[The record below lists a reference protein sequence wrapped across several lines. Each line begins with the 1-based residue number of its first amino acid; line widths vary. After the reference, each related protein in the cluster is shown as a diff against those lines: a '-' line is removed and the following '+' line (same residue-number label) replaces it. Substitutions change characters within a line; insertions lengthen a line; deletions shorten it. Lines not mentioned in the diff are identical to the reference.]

1 MNPSDKNNLWI
12 VSPKIKCAH
21 TAFVACVLL
30 LLSHFAIIGCGPL
43 TTDPQS
49 GIPLDDS
56 SADSRPE
63 KVWPVERTLVSN
75 EVNCIAADAN
85 NVWIAT
91 ARGVS
96 RWERQQ
102 DQWLHYT
109 MEDGL
114 ANDMVNAVAVD
125 GQWVWFA
132 TDEGVSRYDIQ
143 TDTFA
148 TFRTID
154 GLASDQV
161 SSIAIDG
168 NYVWFGT
175 SEGLNRY
182 DKTIDSWAVRT
193 RKDGLVSKI
202 ITTIAVEPEYVWV
215 GTDREINPDPH
226 GWDEDPRFSRGGV
239 SRYHR
244 DTDSWN
250 NYTKSDGLIDSEIAT
265 IAVDDNSVWF
275 GTQDEGVSQY
285 NQVDQTFI
293 KTYTKTDLLKS
304 NMITSI
310 RSDGFQVW
318 FGTANAGVHR
328 FIKPVNTWV
337 HYTKADGLSSN
348 HVSWITTQGDDVWF
362 ASKEDGI
369 SRFDKVTGEWT
380 IYKQADFL
388 ADNDVRDIT
397 RDADGNLWVATVAG
411 ISVYV
416 PQTRTWEIISK
427 EDGLPTPYITSISI
441 SSQQSSML
449 RSENN
454 QQDGIESSEAS
465 LPTAIWI
472 GSDRGIGTRTSVGTE
487 WVFHTPPQA
496 ATQGEAF
503 VTAIDA
509 DPTQSNSAIWIG
521 TSLGPAMY
529 DPTSQEWTQLALPD
543 APKNPLIVSV
553 LAHKE
558 NVWFGGAEGVW
569 RYSIANKKMHP
580 AADGL
585 PNPYVSALLL
595 TGEEEKEDTLWAGT
609 RRGLARYDNTRQ
621 RWVPLS
627 FNKQLPSPNVT
638 ALAFGDDILW
648 IGTPKGLGSYTIASD
663 TWNSLSNVPYN
674 IRDILCDTAATLWL
688 ATDIG
693 LVEYHH
699 HEKAKNV
706 DRDVIEDGATEK
718 HSKTLGKHPSK
729 NTHLTEPQGNIKTG
743 QSGESSE
750 TVVRNVMED
759 GSTEKDSKTPIHL
772 TEPQGNIKITEPQGN
787 IKTGQSGESSETVVR
802 NVMEDG
808 STEKDLKTST
818 HLIEPQGNIK
828 TGQSGESSET
838 VVRNVME
845 DGSTEKDLKT
855 SIHLI
860 EPQGN
865 IKIHQ
870 SRPMREPFLE
880 TRVSHIKFDGDYI
893 WFNNWRASPNGSIV
907 RFHRPTET
915 WRRFTRLDI
924 LQSTQKRSM
933 TFIRWTYVDTDAVWF
948 TTDYGV
954 LRYDKMADT
963 WQHFT
968 TEDGL
973 STDDVNKI
981 AVSEQS
987 VWVIPMIGLELNH
1000 YSKATGTWAVV
1011 EEEGHREIETIKSLG
1026 VDGPNVWFASGRGLT
1041 RYNEITREWKNF
1053 GPRDGLAG
1061 RGAEWITVDDDFIWV
1076 ARSEWDRGSNR
1087 PLSRFD
1093 KKTKKWT
1100 TFSTNDVLAAKTIRR
1115 IIAAENDVWILYR
1128 PWDDAGVTRYDRRTK
1143 EWTTIRSGRGT
1154 LELAA
1159 DDDYLWLAAP
1169 NEGLRRFHFA
1179 SGTWETF
1186 KDIKGLLHNHVG
1198 EYGLAVDEDYVWVGT
1213 LRGLSR
1219 YDKQKESWTP
1229 LTALPT
1235 LIGRT
1240 VRTVDTDE
1248 RFVWVGT
1255 DKGMSRYDK
1264 VLGNWKNYRQEGG
1277 SENIET
1283 HGGHWHRHGR
1293 KKKDSLSD
1301 NVVSSIVTDEQ
1312 YVWVGTRDGA
1322 NRFDKIALQW
1332 DQYKTH
1338 HGLPAN
1344 NVTSVSSDGDSI
1356 WVGTNSGIGKY
1367 PRTADDL
1374 NAWITYTSGTE
1385 IQPSAVSKEFA
1396 ESLVTDQI
1404 WCITASKRHVWVG
1417 TRRGVSKYDIGR
1429 DIWQT
1434 ITVDDGLASDEVSCI
1449 AIDGDNVW
1457 FGSDRGVT
1465 LYNEETKV
1473 WAAYTTE
1480 DGLASNKVT
1489 TIGVDGAEVWIG
1501 TYNAG
1506 VSRFDQ
1512 LANSWTTYT
1521 RDNGLAHNGILSMSI
1536 DSKYVWFG
1544 TYRGLSRFDKR
1555 TGIWT
1560 VFTEVYGPE
1569 DILR

>member
-21 TAFVACVLL
+21 TPFVACVLL

-49 GIPLDDS
+49 GIPLEGS

-96 RWERQQ
+96 RWKRQQ

-114 ANDMVNAVAVD
+114 ANDMVNAVAIE

-132 TDEGVSRYDIQ
+132 TDEGVSRYDTQ
-143 TDTFA
+143 TDTFS

-250 NYTKSDGLIDSEIAT
+250 NYTKSDGLIDNEIAT

-362 ASKEDGI
+362 ASKEDGV

-411 ISVYV
+411 ISVYA
-416 PQTRTWEIISK
+416 PQTRSWEIISK
-427 EDGLPTPYITSISI
+427 EDGLPTPYITSIFI
-441 SSQQSSML
+441 SGQQSSML

-454 QQDGIESSEAS
+454 QQDGIEASEAS

-496 ATQGEAF
+496 ATQSEAF

-509 DPTQSNSAIWIG
+509 DPTQPNSVIWVG

-529 DPTSQEWTQLALPD
+529 HPTSQEWTQLALPD

-569 RYSIANKKMHP
+569 RYSIADKKMHP
-580 AADGL
+580 ATDGL
-585 PNPYVSALLL
+585 PNPYVNVLLS
-595 TGEEEKEDTLWAGT
+595 TGEKEKTLWAGT

-638 ALAFGDDILW
+638 ALAFRDDILW
-648 IGTPKGLGSYTIASD
+648 IGTPKGLGSYTIAAD

-699 HEKAKNV
+699 HEK
-706 DRDVIEDGATEK
+706 
-718 HSKTLGKHPSK
+718 
-729 NTHLTEPQGNIKTG
+729 PQ
-743 QSGESSE
+743 

-759 GSTEKDSKTPIHL
+759 GSTEKDSKTPTHL

-787 IKTGQSGESSETVVR
+787 IKTGQSGESSKTVVR

-808 STEKDLKTST
+808 STEKDS
-818 HLIEPQGNIK
+818 
-828 TGQSGESSET
+828 
-838 VVRNVME
+838 
-845 DGSTEKDLKT
+845 KT
-855 SIHLI
+855 SIHLT

-968 TEDGL
+968 AKDGL

-1000 YSKATGTWAVV
+1000 YNKVTGTWAVI

-1041 RYNEITREWKNF
+1041 RYNEITGEWKNF

-1093 KKTKKWT
+1093 KKRKKWT

-1283 HGGHWHRHGR
+1283 HGGHWHQHGR

-1429 DIWQT
+1429 DIWKT

-1489 TIGVDGAEVWIG
+1489 TIGVDGTEVWIG

>member
-1 MNPSDKNNLWI
+1 MMHLSEKNNLPI
-12 VSPKIKCAH
+12 VRRKGKYVY
-21 TAFVACVLL
+21 TAFVTCALL
-30 LLSHFAIIGCGPL
+30 LLCHFAIIGCGPL

-49 GIPLDDS
+49 SISPEDS
-56 SADSRPE
+56 SANSRPKE
-63 KVWPVERTLVSN
+63 VWPVERTLVSN
-75 EVNCIAADAN
+75 EVNCIAADLD

-91 ARGVS
+91 TRGVS
-96 RWERQQ
+96 RWKRQQ
-102 DQWLHYT
+102 DRWLHYT

-132 TDEGVSRYDIQ
+132 TDEGVSRYDTQ
-143 TDTFA
+143 TDTFS

-161 SSIAIDG
+161 SSVAIDG

-175 SEGLNRY
+175 SNGLNRY

-285 NQVDQTFI
+285 NKVDQTFI

-362 ASKEDGI
+362 ASKEDGV
-369 SRFDKVTGEWT
+369 SRFDKVTGKWT
-380 IYKQADFL
+380 VYKQADFL
-388 ADNDVRDIT
+388 ADNDVRDII
-397 RDADGNLWVATVAG
+397 RDADGNLWMATVAG
-411 ISVYV
+411 ISVYA
-416 PQTRTWEIISK
+416 PQTRTWKIVSK
-427 EDGLPTPYITSISI
+427 EDGLPTPYVTSILI
-441 SSQQSSML
+441 SSQQSRML

-454 QQDGIESSEAS
+454 QPEQSTAEGSKQPLHADSREPKAESYSRV
-465 LPTAIWI
+465 WI
-472 GSDRGIGTRTSVGTE
+472 GTDRGLGTRTPGGDE
-487 WVFHTPPQA
+487 WTFHTPQNSNQQSRMLHSENSQQGSTDASETSLPKA
-496 ATQGEAF
+496 ESRKPKAIHGEAF
-503 VTAIDA
+503 VTAVHTDTA
-509 DPTQSNSAIWIG
+509 QSNAVIWVG
-521 TSLGPAMY
+521 SSLGPAMY
-529 DPTSQEWTQLALPD
+529 DPTSQKWTQLVLPD
-543 APKNPLIVSV
+543 APKNPLILSV
-553 LAHKE
+553 LAHDE
-558 NVWFGGAEGVW
+558 SVWFGGAAGVW
-569 RYSIANKKMHP
+569 RYSIADKKMHST
-580 AADGL
+580 ADGL
-585 PNPYVSALLL
+585 PNPHVNVLFA
-595 TGEEEKEDTLWAGT
+595 TGEKGKEKTLWAGT
-609 RRGLARYDNTRQ
+609 RQGLARYNNTQQ
-621 RWVPLS
+621 RWAPVS
-627 FNKQLPSPNVT
+627 FNAQLPSPNVT
-638 ALAFGDDILW
+638 ALAFREGILW
-648 IGTPKGLGSYTIASD
+648 VGTPQGLGNYTLASD
-663 TWNSLSNVPYN
+663 TWSSLSNVPYN
-674 IRDILCDTAATLWL
+674 IRDILCSEDGTLWL

-693 LVEYHH
+693 VVEYHWKNSRQPSAVGSRK
-699 HEKAKNV
+699 EVSVNRMSLVTESRKPKA
-706 DRDVIEDGATEK
+706 
-718 HSKTLGKHPSK
+718 
-729 NTHLTEPQGNIKTG
+729 
-743 QSGESSE
+743 ES
-750 TVVRNVMED
+750 R
-759 GSTEKDSKTPIHL
+759 KPF
-772 TEPQGNIKITEPQGN
+772 
-787 IKTGQSGESSETVVR
+787 
-802 NVMEDG
+802 
-808 STEKDLKTST
+808 
-818 HLIEPQGNIK
+818 
-828 TGQSGESSET
+828 
-838 VVRNVME
+838 
-845 DGSTEKDLKT
+845 
-855 SIHLI
+855 
-860 EPQGN
+860 

-870 SRPMREPFLE
+870 SRPVREPFLE
-880 TRVSHIKFDGDYI
+880 TRVSDINFDGDYI

-933 TFIRWTYVDTDAVWF
+933 TFVRWIYVDTDAVWF

-968 TEDGL
+968 KENGL
-973 STDDVNKI
+973 STDDVGKI
-981 AVSEQS
+981 DVSEQS
-987 VWVIPMIGLELNH
+987 VWVIPTIGLELNH
-1000 YSKATGTWAVV
+1000 YNKTTGTWEVV
-1011 EEEGHREIETIKSLG
+1011 EEEGHREVETIKSLG

-1041 RYNEITREWKNF
+1041 RYNEITSEWKNF

-1087 PLSRFD
+1087 PLSRYD

-1115 IIAAENDVWILYR
+1115 IIATEKDVWILYR

-1159 DDDYLWLAAP
+1159 DEDYLWLAAP

-1179 SGTWETF
+1179 SGTWATF

-1219 YDKQKESWTP
+1219 YDKRKESWTP
-1229 LTALPT
+1229 LKALPT

-1240 VRTVDTDE
+1240 VRTVDTDA

-1264 VLGNWKNYRQEGG
+1264 VLGTWKNYRQEGG

-1293 KKKDSLSD
+1293 KKRDCLSD

-1332 DQYKTH
+1332 DQYKTE

-1396 ESLVTDQI
+1396 ESLVADQI

-1429 DIWQT
+1429 DIWKT
-1434 ITVDDGLASDEVSCI
+1434 ITVEDGLASDEVSCI
-1449 AIDGDNVW
+1449 AIDGNNVW

-1465 LYNEETKV
+1465 LYNEKTEV

-1489 TIGVDGAEVWIG
+1489 TIGVDGTEVWIG

-1521 RDNGLAHNGILSMSI
+1521 RDNGLVHNGILSMSI
-1536 DSKYVWFG
+1536 DSNYVWFG

-1555 TGIWT
+1555 TSIWT

>member
-1 MNPSDKNNLWI
+1 MFENLERRRER
-12 VSPKIKCAH
+12 P
-21 TAFVACVLL
+21 FLVLVVGL
-30 LLSHFAIIGCGPL
+30 LFLFPFLTITGCGPL
-43 TTDPQS
+43 VTTDPQS
-49 GIPLDDS
+49 DLLREDS
-56 SADSRPE
+56 REDSRP
-63 KVWPVERTLVSN
+63 KKLWPVKRTLVSN
-75 EVNCIAADAN
+75 ETNCIAADSE

-96 RWERQQ
+96 RWQRQQ
-102 DQWLHYT
+102 DQWVHYT

-114 ANDMVNAVAVD
+114 ANDMVNAVAID

-132 TDEGVSRYDIQ
+132 TDEGVSRYDTQ

-161 SSIAIDG
+161 SSIAVDG

-175 SEGLNRY
+175 SNGLNRY

-215 GTDREINPDPH
+215 GTDKEINPDPH
-226 GWDEDPRFSRGGV
+226 GWDEDPRFSKGGV

-250 NYTKSDGLIDSEIAT
+250 NYTKSDGLIDNEIAT
-265 IAVDDNSVWF
+265 IAVDDDSVWF
-275 GTQDEGVSQY
+275 GTEKEGVSQY

-337 HYTKADGLSSN
+337 HYTRADGLSSN
-348 HVSWITTQGDDVWF
+348 HVSWITTHGDDVWF
-362 ASKEDGI
+362 ASKEDGV

-388 ADNDVRDIT
+388 ADNDVRAIT
-397 RDADGNLWVATVAG
+397 RDNNGNLWIATVAG
-411 ISVYV
+411 ISVYA
-416 PQTRTWEIISK
+416 PQTRRWEVISK
-427 EDGLPTPYITSISI
+427 EDGLPTPYITSILVSG
-441 SSQQSSML
+441 
-449 RSENN
+449 
-454 QQDGIESSEAS
+454 QQDGGQPSAVSRQQDSGQPTAVSDQQRDSLGESREPRADSQK
-465 LPTAIWI
+465 PTAIWV
-472 GSDRGIGTRTSVGTE
+472 GTDRGLGTRTYTGDE
-487 WVFHTPPQA
+487 WIFHTPQNSGQRSAVSDQQDGGQPSAVSDQQDSGQPSA
-496 ATQGEAF
+496 VSDQQRDSLGESRKPIAESHSSDNREPKVSESQEPIAIPGEAF
-503 VTAIDA
+503 VTAVDA
-509 DPTQSNSAIWIG
+509 DATQSDPVIWLG
-521 TSLGPAMY
+521 TSLGPAIY
-529 DPTSQEWTQLALPD
+529 DVTSQEWTQLTLPD
-543 APKNPLIVSV
+543 TPKKPLISCV
-553 LAHKE
+553 LARDE
-558 NVWFGGAEGVW
+558 SVWFGGVAGVW
-569 RYSIANKKMHP
+569 RYAIADKKMHRVT
-580 AADGL
+580 DGL
-585 PNPYVSALLL
+585 PNPYVNVLLS
-595 TGEEEKEDTLWAGT
+595 TNGNKQQTLWAGT
-609 RRGLARYDNTRQ
+609 RRGLAKYDSTRQ

-627 FNKQLPSPNVT
+627 FNDELPSPNVT
-638 ALAFGDDILW
+638 ALAFRGGVLW
-648 IGTPKGLGSYTIASD
+648 IGTPQGLGSYAIETKKWSA
-663 TWNSLSNVPYN
+663 LSNLSYN
-674 IRDILCDTAATLWL
+674 IRDILCEEDGTLWL
-688 ATDIG
+688 ATDTG
-693 LVEYHH
+693 LVEYRPG
-699 HEKAKNV
+699 EKTE
-706 DRDVIEDGATEK
+706 DVARNAVEGGSTEK
-718 HSKTLGKHPSK
+718 HA
-729 NTHLTEPQGNIKTG
+729 NAETHLTEPQGKLKIPKN
-743 QSGESSE
+743 
-750 TVVRNVMED
+750 VARNVVEG
-759 GSTEKDSKTPIHL
+759 GSTEKHANAETHL
-772 TEPQGNIKITEPQGN
+772 TEPQGKIKN
-787 IKTGQSGESSETVVR
+787 
-802 NVMEDG
+802 
-808 STEKDLKTST
+808 
-818 HLIEPQGNIK
+818 IEPQGK
-828 TGQSGESSET
+828 
-838 VVRNVME
+838 
-845 DGSTEKDLKT
+845 L
-855 SIHLI
+855 
-860 EPQGN
+860 
-865 IKIHQ
+865 KIHQ
-870 SRPMREPFLE
+870 SRPIREPFLE
-880 TRVSHIKFDGDYI
+880 TLVSNITFDGDYI
-893 WFNNWRASPNGSIV
+893 WFTNWRASPNGSIV

-973 STDDVNKI
+973 STDDVDKI

-987 VWVIPMIGLELNH
+987 VWVIPMIGLELNR
-1000 YSKATGTWAVV
+1000 YRKAAGTWDVV
-1011 EEEGHREIETIKSLG
+1011 EEEGHREIERIQSLG
-1026 VDGPNVWFASGRGLT
+1026 VDGPEVWFASGRGLT
-1041 RYNEITREWKNF
+1041 RYNEITGEWKNF

-1087 PLSRFD
+1087 PLSRYD

-1115 IIAAENDVWILYR
+1115 IIATEKDVWILYR

-1219 YDKQKESWTP
+1219 YDKRKESWTP

-1235 LIGRT
+1235 LVGRT
-1240 VRTVDTDE
+1240 IRTVDTDE
-1248 RFVWVGT
+1248 RFVWVGS

-1264 VLGNWKNYRQEGG
+1264 VFGTWKNYRQDGG

-1283 HGGHWHRHGR
+1283 HGGHWHQHGR
-1293 KKKDSLSD
+1293 KKRGSLSD

-1322 NRFDKIALQW
+1322 NRFDKIALRW
-1332 DQYKTH
+1332 DQYKTE

-1344 NVTSVSSDGDSI
+1344 NITSVSSDGDSI

-1374 NAWITYTSGTE
+1374 NAWIIYTSGTE

-1429 DIWQT
+1429 DIWKT
-1434 ITVDDGLASDEVSCI
+1434 ITVEDGLASDEVSCI
-1449 AIDGDNVW
+1449 AIDGDRVW

-1465 LYNEETKV
+1465 RYNEKTDV

-1480 DGLASNKVT
+1480 DGLASDKVT
-1489 TIGVDGAEVWIG
+1489 TIGVDGTEVWMG

-1512 LANSWTTYT
+1512 LTDTWTTYT
-1521 RDNGLAHNGILSMSI
+1521 RDDGLAHNGILSMAI
-1536 DSKYVWFG
+1536 GRNYVWFG

-1555 TGIWT
+1555 TGTWT
-1560 VFTEVYGPE
+1560 TFTEFYGPE

>member
-1 MNPSDKNNLWI
+1 MGLRDANLGGRET
-12 VSPKIKCAH
+12 VKMKKRADESKALY
-21 TAFVACVLL
+21 AALVACTLL
-30 LLSHFAIIGCGPL
+30 LLSFFMVMGCGV

-49 GIPLDDS
+49 GLPYDGS
-56 SADSRPE
+56 TVDSRSE
-63 KVWPVERTLVSN
+63 KTWPVERTLVSN
-75 EVNCIAADAN
+75 EVNCIAADSD

-91 ARGVS
+91 ARGIS
-96 RWERQQ
+96 RWDRQQ
-102 DQWLHYT
+102 DKWLHYT

-114 ANDMVNAVAVD
+114 SNDMVNAVAVD

-132 TDEGVSRYDIQ
+132 TDEGVSRYDMQ
-143 TDTFA
+143 TDTFS

-161 SSIAIDG
+161 SSIAVDG

-175 SEGLNRY
+175 SDGLNRY

-193 RKDGLVSKI
+193 RKDGLVSKV

-215 GTDREINPDPH
+215 GTGREINPDPH

-265 IAVDDNSVWF
+265 IAVDDDSVWF

-285 NQVDQTFI
+285 NQIDQTFI

-310 RSDGFQVW
+310 RADGFQIW
-318 FGTANAGVHR
+318 FGTANSGVHR
-328 FIKPVNTWV
+328 FIEPVNTWV

-348 HVSWITTQGDDVWF
+348 HVSWITTQGNDVWF
-362 ASKEDGI
+362 GSKEDGV
-369 SRFDKVTGEWT
+369 SRFDKVSGEWT

-388 ADNDVRDIT
+388 ADNDVRYVA
-397 RDADGNLWVATVAG
+397 RDPDGNLWAATVAG
-411 ISVYV
+411 ISIYS
-416 PQTRTWEIISK
+416 PETRSWEIVAR
-427 EDGLPTPYITSISI
+427 EDGLPTPYITSIHI
-441 SSQQSSML
+441 SSQQSAVS
-449 RSENN
+449 SQQNSN
-454 QQDGIESSEAS
+454 QQSAVSNQQENSTSSETES
-465 LPTAIWI
+465 HSRVWI
-472 GSDRGIGTRTSVGTE
+472 GTDRGLGTRAYLGEE
-487 WVFHTPPQA
+487 WTFQVPPRTQ
-496 ATQGEAF
+496 TQGETF
-503 VTAIDA
+503 VTSVDTGTAS
-509 DPTQSNSAIWIG
+509 QNHRVWIG
-521 TSLGPAMY
+521 TSSGPAMY
-529 DPTSQEWTQLALPD
+529 DTTSQEWIQLALPD
-543 APKNPLIVSV
+543 TPKNPLISSV
-553 LAHKE
+553 LAHDTE
-558 NVWFGGAEGVW
+558 VWFGGAEGVW
-569 RYSIANKKMHP
+569 RYSIADKQMHRV
-580 AADGL
+580 ADGL
-585 PNPYVSALLL
+585 PNPYVNALLS
-595 TGEEEKEDTLWAGT
+595 TGENEEQTLWAGT
-609 RRGLARYDNTRQ
+609 RQGLVKYDSIRQ

-627 FNKQLPSPNVT
+627 FNNQLPSPNVT
-638 ALAFGDDILW
+638 ALAFRDGILW
-648 IGTPKGLGSYTIASD
+648 IGTPQGLGSYTIASD
-663 TWNSLSNVPYN
+663 SWNSLSNVPYSV
-674 IRDILCDTAATLWL
+674 RYILCETDGALWL
-688 ATDIG
+688 ATDTGI
-693 LVEYHH
+693 VEY
-699 HEKAKNV
+699 
-706 DRDVIEDGATEK
+706 D
-718 HSKTLGKHPSK
+718 S
-729 NTHLTEPQGNIKTG
+729 
-743 QSGESSE
+743 QSGRE
-750 TVVRNVMED
+750 V
-759 GSTEKDSKTPIHL
+759 L
-772 TEPQGNIKITEPQGN
+772 
-787 IKTGQSGESSETVVR
+787 
-802 NVMEDG
+802 
-808 STEKDLKTST
+808 
-818 HLIEPQGNIK
+818 
-828 TGQSGESSET
+828 
-838 VVRNVME
+838 
-845 DGSTEKDLKT
+845 
-855 SIHLI
+855 
-860 EPQGN
+860 
-865 IKIHQ
+865 HQ
-870 SRPMREPFLE
+870 SRPVREPFLE
-880 TRVSHIKFDGDYI
+880 TMVSNIKFDGDYI
-893 WFNNWRASPNGSIV
+893 WFNSWGDSPNGALV
-907 RFHRPTET
+907 RFHRPTAT

-933 TFIRWTYVDTDAVWF
+933 TFVRWTYVDTDAVWF

-954 LRYDKMADT
+954 LRYDKMMDT

-973 STDDVNKI
+973 STNDVNKI

-1000 YSKATGTWAVV
+1000 YSKAAGTWKVV
-1011 EEEGHREIETIKSLG
+1011 EEEDNREIERIKALG

-1041 RYNEITREWKNF
+1041 RYNEITREWKDF

-1061 RGAEWITVDDDFIWV
+1061 RGGEWITVDDDFIWV

-1087 PLSRFD
+1087 PLSRYD
-1093 KKTKKWT
+1093 KKTKEWT
-1100 TFSTNDVLAAKTIRR
+1100 TFSTNDVLAASTIRR
-1115 IIAAENDVWILYR
+1115 IIATENDVWILYR

-1159 DDDYLWLAAP
+1159 DEDYLWLAAP
-1169 NEGLRRFHFA
+1169 NNGLRRFHFA
-1179 SGTWETF
+1179 SGTWASF
-1186 KDIKGLLHNHVG
+1186 RDIKGLLHNHVG

-1213 LRGLSR
+1213 VRGLSR
-1219 YDKQKESWTP
+1219 YDKRKESWTP

-1235 LIGRT
+1235 IVGRT
-1240 VRTVDTDE
+1240 IRTVDTDA

-1255 DKGMSRYDK
+1255 DEGMSRYDK
-1264 VLGNWKNYRQEGG
+1264 VLGTWKNYQQEGG

-1283 HGGHWHRHGR
+1283 HDGHWHEHRR
-1293 KKKDSLSD
+1293 KKRDCLSD
-1301 NVVSSIVTDEQ
+1301 DVVSSIVVDEQ

-1322 NRFDKIALQW
+1322 NRFDKIALRW
-1332 DQYKTH
+1332 DQYKTE

-1404 WCITASKRHVWVG
+1404 WCITASKKYVWVG
-1417 TRRGVSKYDIGR
+1417 TRRGVSQYDIGR
-1429 DIWQT
+1429 DIWKT
-1434 ITVDDGLASDEVSCI
+1434 ITMEDGLASDEVSCI

-1465 LYNEETKV
+1465 LYNEKTEV

-1489 TIGVDGAEVWIG
+1489 TIGVDGTEVWIG

-1506 VSRFDQ
+1506 VSRYDQ
-1512 LANSWTTYT
+1512 LTNSWTTYT
-1521 RDNGLAHNGILSMSI
+1521 REDGLAHNGILSMAVEHT
-1536 DSKYVWFG
+1536 YVWLG

-1560 VFTEVYGPE
+1560 TFTESYGPE
-1569 DILR
+1569 DITR

>member
-1 MNPSDKNNLWI
+1 MNASDKSNLWI
-12 VSPKIKCAH
+12 ISPRSKCAY
-21 TAFVACVLL
+21 TVSVMCVSLL
-30 LLSHFAIIGCGPL
+30 LPLFAIIGCGQL
-43 TTDPQS
+43 TSDPQS
-49 GIPLDDS
+49 NVPLEGS
-56 SADSRPE
+56 GADSRPE
-63 KVWPVERTLVSN
+63 KVGAVKRTLVSN
-75 EVNCIAADAN
+75 EVNCIAADPE

-96 RWERQQ
+96 RWKRQQ
-102 DQWLHYT
+102 DKWLHYT

-132 TDEGVSRYDIQ
+132 TDEGVSRYDTQ
-143 TDTFA
+143 TDTFS

-265 IAVDDNSVWF
+265 IAVDDDSVWF
-275 GTQDEGVSQY
+275 GTQKEGVSQY

-304 NMITSI
+304 NMITCI

-362 ASKEDGI
+362 ASKEDGV

-388 ADNDVRDIT
+388 ADNDVRAIT
-397 RDADGNLWVATVAG
+397 RDTDGNLWIATVAG
-411 ISVYV
+411 ISVYS
-416 PQTRTWEIISK
+416 PQTHNWEIISK
-427 EDGLPTPYITSISI
+427 EDGLPTPYVTSILVSQNSHQQSAI
-441 SSQQSSML
+441 SSQQEDSRGGDNKS
-449 RSENN
+449 NIHN
-454 QQDGIESSEAS
+454 K
-465 LPTAIWI
+465 PTDSQKPTTIWI
-472 GSDRGIGTRTSVGTE
+472 GSDRGLGARKYTGNE
-487 WVFHTPPQA
+487 WIFHTPQNSNRQSRMLRSENSQQEGMDASETSLPKAESQQPKA
-496 ATQGEAF
+496 IHGEAF
-503 VTAIDA
+503 VTALDT
-509 DPTQSNSAIWIG
+509 DPTQSNPVIWLG

-529 DPTSQEWTQLALPD
+529 DPTSQKWTQLAITEEGN
-543 APKNPLIVSV
+543 APKNPLILSV
-553 LAHKE
+553 LFRDDS
-558 NVWFGGAEGVW
+558 VWFGGAEGVW
-569 RYSIANKKMHP
+569 RYSIADQKMHR

-585 PNPYVSALLL
+585 PNPYVNVLLS
-595 TGEEEKEDTLWAGT
+595 TGKEGKETLWAGT
-609 RRGLARYDNTRQ
+609 HQGVARYDDTQQ
-621 RWVPLS
+621 RWVSLP

-638 ALAFGDDILW
+638 ALAFRDGMLW
-648 IGTPKGLGSYTIASD
+648 LGTPQGLGSYAIAAD

-674 IRDILCDTAATLWL
+674 IRDILCEDNTLWL

-693 LVEYHH
+693 LVEYHNR
-699 HEKAKNV
+699 ENSRQPSAVGSQQEGMDVLETSFQQQKA
-706 DRDVIEDGATEK
+706 
-718 HSKTLGKHPSK
+718 
-729 NTHLTEPQGNIKTG
+729 
-743 QSGESSE
+743 ES
-750 TVVRNVMED
+750 R
-759 GSTEKDSKTPIHL
+759 KPFL
-772 TEPQGNIKITEPQGN
+772 
-787 IKTGQSGESSETVVR
+787 
-802 NVMEDG
+802 
-808 STEKDLKTST
+808 
-818 HLIEPQGNIK
+818 
-828 TGQSGESSET
+828 
-838 VVRNVME
+838 
-845 DGSTEKDLKT
+845 
-855 SIHLI
+855 
-860 EPQGN
+860 
-865 IKIHQ
+865 KIHQ
-870 SRPMREPFLE
+870 SRPVREPFFE
-880 TRVSHIKFDGDYI
+880 VRVSHIEFDGDYI
-893 WFNNWRASPNGSIV
+893 WFTNWRASPNGSIV

-933 TFIRWTYVDTDAVWF
+933 TFFRWTYVDTDAVWF

-954 LRYDKMADT
+954 LRYDKKADT

-968 TEDGL
+968 KENGL

-987 VWVIPMIGLELNH
+987 VWIIPIIGLELNR
-1000 YSKATGTWAVV
+1000 YDKATGTWEVV

-1041 RYNEITREWKNF
+1041 RYNEITREWRNF

-1087 PLSRFD
+1087 PLSRYD

-1115 IIAAENDVWILYR
+1115 IIATEKDVWILYR

-1179 SGTWETF
+1179 SGTWTTF
-1186 KDIKGLLHNHVG
+1186 KDIEGLLHNHVG

-1235 LIGRT
+1235 LVGRT
-1240 VRTVDTDE
+1240 IRTVDTDE

-1255 DKGMSRYDK
+1255 EEGMSRYDK
-1264 VLGNWKNYRQEGG
+1264 RLGTWKNYRQEGG

-1293 KKKDSLSD
+1293 KKRDCLSD

-1332 DQYKTH
+1332 DQYKTE

-1429 DIWQT
+1429 DIWKT
-1434 ITVDDGLASDEVSCI
+1434 ITMEDGLASDEISCI

-1465 LYNEETKV
+1465 LYNEKTEV

-1506 VSRFDQ
+1506 ISRFDQ
-1512 LANSWTTYT
+1512 LTDTWTTYT
-1521 RDNGLAHNGILSMSI
+1521 REDGLAHNGILAMAI
-1536 DSKYVWFG
+1536 DSNYVWFG

-1555 TGIWT
+1555 TSIWT

>member
-1 MNPSDKNNLWI
+1 MMNPADENDLRIGRLKS
-12 VSPKIKCAH
+12 KCAY
-21 TAFVACVLL
+21 TAFVVCVLFL
-30 LLSHFAIIGCGPL
+30 LCHIAIIGCGPL

-49 GIPLDDS
+49 SVPLEGS
-56 SADSRPE
+56 GADSRPK

-75 EVNCIAADAN
+75 EVNCIAADAD

-102 DQWLHYT
+102 DRWLHYT

-114 ANDMVNAVAVD
+114 ANDMVNAVAIE
-125 GQWVWFA
+125 GRWIWFA
-132 TDEGVSRYDIQ
+132 TDEGVSRYDTQ
-143 TDTFA
+143 TDTFS

-161 SSIAIDG
+161 SSIAVDG

-175 SEGLNRY
+175 SNGLNRY

-265 IAVDDNSVWF
+265 IAVDDDSVWF
-275 GTQDEGVSQY
+275 GTQKEGVSQY
-285 NQVDQTFI
+285 NKVDQTFI

-304 NMITSI
+304 NMITCI

-318 FGTANAGVHR
+318 FGTANAGIHR

-337 HYTKADGLSSN
+337 HYTKADGLASN
-348 HVSWITTQGDDVWF
+348 HVSWITTQGNDVWF
-362 ASKEDGI
+362 ASKEDGV

-397 RDADGNLWVATVAG
+397 RDTDGNLWVATVAG
-411 ISVYV
+411 ISVYS
-416 PQTRTWEIISK
+416 PQTRSWEVISK
-427 EDGLPTPYITSISI
+427 EDGLPTPYVTSILISQNSHQPSVSI
-441 SSQQSSML
+441 SSRPEDSHGSDNKSNIPNKPTDSRQPTVSD
-449 RSENN
+449 N
-454 QQDGIESSEAS
+454 QRF
-465 LPTAIWI
+465 PTTIWI
-472 GSDRGIGTRTSVGTE
+472 GSDRGLGEGTYLNDE
-487 WVFHTPPQA
+487 WAFHTPLQA
-496 ATQGEAF
+496 ETQGEAF
-503 VTAIDA
+503 ITALDTDA
-509 DPTQSNSAIWIG
+509 GQSNPTIWIG
-521 TSLGPAMY
+521 TTLGPAMY
-529 DPTSQEWTQLALPD
+529 DSTSQKWTQLAVPD
-543 APKNPLIVSV
+543 VPKNPLILSV
-553 LAHKE
+553 LVHDGS
-558 NVWFGGAEGVW
+558 VWFGGTEGIW
-569 RYSIANKKMHP
+569 RYSIADKKMHA

-585 PNPYVSALLL
+585 PNLNVNVLLSTSE
-595 TGEEEKEDTLWAGT
+595 TGKEETLWAGT
-609 RRGLARYDNTRQ
+609 GQGLARYDSTLK
-621 RWVPLS
+621 RWVSLS
-627 FNKQLPSPNVT
+627 FNAQLPSSNVT
-638 ALAFGDDILW
+638 ALAFRDGILW
-648 IGTPKGLGSYTIASD
+648 IGTPQGLGSYTIPSNAWS
-663 TWNSLSNVPYN
+663 SLSNVPHN
-674 IRDILCDTAATLWL
+674 IRDILCEADETLWL

-693 LVEYHH
+693 LVEY
-699 HEKAKNV
+699 NV
-706 DRDVIEDGATEK
+706 QN
-718 HSKTLGKHPSK
+718 GKEA
-729 NTHLTEPQGNIKTG
+729 L
-743 QSGESSE
+743 
-750 TVVRNVMED
+750 
-759 GSTEKDSKTPIHL
+759 
-772 TEPQGNIKITEPQGN
+772 
-787 IKTGQSGESSETVVR
+787 
-802 NVMEDG
+802 
-808 STEKDLKTST
+808 
-818 HLIEPQGNIK
+818 
-828 TGQSGESSET
+828 
-838 VVRNVME
+838 
-845 DGSTEKDLKT
+845 
-855 SIHLI
+855 
-860 EPQGN
+860 
-865 IKIHQ
+865 HQ
-870 SRPMREPFLE
+870 SRPVREPFLE
-880 TRVSHIKFDGDYI
+880 IRVSDIKFDGDYI
-893 WFNNWRASPNGSIV
+893 WFNNWRGSPNGSIV

-933 TFIRWTYVDTDAVWF
+933 TFIRWSYVDTDAVWF

-973 STDDVNKI
+973 STDDVDKI

-987 VWVIPMIGLELNH
+987 VWVIPIIGLELNH
-1000 YSKATGTWAVV
+1000 YSKATGTWKVV
-1011 EEEGHREIETIKSLG
+1011 EEEGHREIERIKTLG

-1041 RYNEITREWKNF
+1041 RYNEITGEWKNF

-1061 RGAEWITVDDDFIWV
+1061 RGGEWITIDDDFIWV

-1087 PLSRFD
+1087 PLSRYD

-1100 TFSTNDVLAAKTIRR
+1100 TFSTNDVLAASTIRR
-1115 IIAAENDVWILYR
+1115 VIATEKDVWILYR

-1179 SGTWETF
+1179 SGTWTTF
-1186 KDIKGLLHNHVG
+1186 KDLKGLLHNHVG

-1219 YDKQKESWTP
+1219 YDKRKESWTP

-1235 LIGRT
+1235 LTGRT
-1240 VRTVDTDE
+1240 VRTVDADE

-1255 DKGMSRYDK
+1255 DEGMSRYDK
-1264 VLGNWKNYRQEGG
+1264 VLGTWKNYRQEGG

-1283 HGGHWHRHGR
+1283 HGGHWHQHGR
-1293 KKKDSLSD
+1293 KKRDSLSD

-1322 NRFDKIALQW
+1322 NRFDKIAQQW
-1332 DQYKTH
+1332 DQYKTE

-1344 NVTSVSSDGDSI
+1344 NVTSVSSDGNSI

-1417 TRRGVSKYDIGR
+1417 TRRGVSKYDVGR
-1429 DIWQT
+1429 DIWKT
-1434 ITVDDGLASDEVSCI
+1434 ITMEDGLASDEVSCI

-1465 LYNEETKV
+1465 LYNERTQV

-1480 DGLASNKVT
+1480 AGLASNKVT
-1489 TIGVDGAEVWIG
+1489 TIGVDGAAVWIG

-1506 VSRFDQ
+1506 ISRFDQ
-1512 LANSWTTYT
+1512 LTNSWTTYT
-1521 RDNGLAHNGILSMSI
+1521 REDGLAHNGILSMAI
-1536 DSKYVWFG
+1536 DRNYVWFG

>member
-1 MNPSDKNNLWI
+1 MKQIDRSTPRI
-12 VSPKIKCAH
+12 AGPKYRPLYTISI
-21 TAFVACVLL
+21 ACVLL
-30 LLSHFAIIGCGPL
+30 LLLFFTIVGCGPL
-43 TTDPQS
+43 VTSDPQS
-49 GIPLDDS
+49 GTLYDGSTTGAKP
-56 SADSRPE
+56 A
-63 KVWPVERTLVSN
+63 KTWPVERTLVSN
-75 EVNCIAADAN
+75 EVNCITADSD

-96 RWERQQ
+96 RWDRQQ
-102 DQWLHYT
+102 DKWFHYT

-114 ANDMVNAVAVD
+114 SNDMVNAVAVD

-132 TDEGVSRYDIQ
+132 TDEGVSRYDMQ
-143 TDTFA
+143 TDTFT

-161 SSIAIDG
+161 SSIAVDG

-193 RKDGLVSKI
+193 RKDGLVSKV

-215 GTDREINPDPH
+215 GTGREINPDPH

-265 IAVDDNSVWF
+265 IAVDDDSVWF
-275 GTQDEGVSQY
+275 GTQKEGVSQY

-304 NMITSI
+304 NIISCI
-310 RSDGFQVW
+310 RADGFQVW

-337 HYTKADGLSSN
+337 HYTKADGLASN
-348 HVSWITTQGDDVWF
+348 HVSWITTQGNDVWF
-362 ASKEDGI
+362 ASKEDGV
-369 SRFDKVTGEWT
+369 SRFDKVSGEWT

-388 ADNDVRDIT
+388 ADNDVRYLT
-397 RDADGNLWVATVAG
+397 RDPDGNLWLATVAG
-411 ISVYV
+411 ISVYS
-416 PQTRTWEIISK
+416 PKTRNWEIISK
-427 EDGLPTPYITSISI
+427 KDGLPTPYITSIHISRQLN
-441 SSQQSSML
+441 SSQQSAAS
-449 RSENN
+449 SQKENLVADEN
-454 QQDGIESSEAS
+454 DSNRPNDPLIADSRQ
-465 LPTAIWI
+465 PTAIWI
-472 GSDRGIGTRTSVGTE
+472 GSDRGLGTRAYLGEE
-487 WVFHTPPQA
+487 WTFHAPPRIQ
-496 ATQGEAF
+496 TQGEAF
-503 VTAIDA
+503 VTSVDA
-509 DPTQSNSAIWIG
+509 GTVSQDHRVWVG
-521 TSLGPAMY
+521 TSFGPAMY
-529 DPTSQEWTQLALPD
+529 DTTSQKWTQLALPD
-543 APKNPLIVSV
+543 TPKNPLILSV
-553 LAHKE
+553 LARDE

-569 RYSIANKKMHP
+569 QYSIADKQMHGV
-580 AADGL
+580 ADGL
-585 PNPYVSALLL
+585 PNPYVNVLLS
-595 TGEEEKEDTLWAGT
+595 TEQTLWAGT
-609 RRGLARYDNTRQ
+609 HRGVAKYDKARQ
-621 RWVPLS
+621 RWIPLS
-627 FNKQLPSPNVT
+627 FNDQLPAPNVT
-638 ALAFGDDILW
+638 ALAFQDGILW
-648 IGTPKGLGSYTIASD
+648 IGTPRGLGSYTIASD
-663 TWNSLSNVPYN
+663 SWNSLSNVPYN
-674 IRDILCDTAATLWL
+674 IRDILCGETDKTIWL
-688 ATDIG
+688 ATDTG
-693 LVEYHH
+693 LVEYDTQHGR
-699 HEKAKNV
+699 EA
-706 DRDVIEDGATEK
+706 
-718 HSKTLGKHPSK
+718 L
-729 NTHLTEPQGNIKTG
+729 
-743 QSGESSE
+743 
-750 TVVRNVMED
+750 
-759 GSTEKDSKTPIHL
+759 
-772 TEPQGNIKITEPQGN
+772 
-787 IKTGQSGESSETVVR
+787 
-802 NVMEDG
+802 
-808 STEKDLKTST
+808 
-818 HLIEPQGNIK
+818 
-828 TGQSGESSET
+828 
-838 VVRNVME
+838 
-845 DGSTEKDLKT
+845 
-855 SIHLI
+855 
-860 EPQGN
+860 
-865 IKIHQ
+865 HQ
-870 SRPMREPFLE
+870 SRPVREPFLE
-880 TRVSHIKFDGDYI
+880 TKVSHIQFDGDYI
-893 WFNNWRASPNGSIV
+893 WFTNWRSSPNGSII
-907 RFHRPTET
+907 RFHRPTAT

-973 STDDVNKI
+973 STDDVNRI
-981 AVSEQS
+981 DVSEQS

-1000 YSKATGTWAVV
+1000 YSKATGTWEIV
-1011 EEEGHREIETIKSLG
+1011 EQKDNREIERVKALG
-1026 VDGPNVWFASGRGLT
+1026 VDGPNVWFSSGRGLT
-1041 RYNEITREWKNF
+1041 RYNEITGEWKDF

-1061 RGAEWITVDDDFIWV
+1061 RGGEWITVDNDFIWV

-1087 PLSRFD
+1087 PLSRYD

-1100 TFSTNDVLAAKTIRR
+1100 TFSTNDVLAANTIRR
-1115 IIAAENDVWILYR
+1115 IISTENDIWILYR

-1169 NEGLRRFHFA
+1169 NDGLRRFHFA
-1179 SGTWETF
+1179 SGTWARF
-1186 KDIKGLLHNHVG
+1186 RDIKGLLHNHVG

-1219 YDKQKESWTP
+1219 YDKRKESWTP

-1235 LIGRT
+1235 LVGRT
-1240 VRTVDTDE
+1240 IRTVDTDE
-1248 RFVWVGT
+1248 HFVWVGT

-1264 VLGNWKNYRQEGG
+1264 VLGTWKNYRQEGG

-1283 HGGHWHRHGR
+1283 HGGHWHRHRR
-1293 KKKDSLSD
+1293 KKKDCLSD
-1301 NVVSSIVTDEQ
+1301 DVVSSIMVDDQ

-1322 NRFDKIALQW
+1322 NRFDKKALRW
-1332 DQYKTH
+1332 DQYKTE

-1344 NVTSVSSDGDSI
+1344 NVTSVSSDADSI

-1367 PRTADDL
+1367 PRTADDR

-1404 WCITASKRHVWVG
+1404 WCITASKKHVWVG
-1417 TRRGVSKYDIGR
+1417 TRRGVSQYDIGR
-1429 DIWQT
+1429 DIWKT
-1434 ITVDDGLASDEVSCI
+1434 ITVEDGLASDEVSCI
-1449 AIDGDNVW
+1449 VIDGDNVW

-1465 LYNEETKV
+1465 LYNEKTEV
-1473 WAAYTTE
+1473 WADYTTE

-1489 TIGVDGAEVWIG
+1489 SIGVDGAEVWIG

-1512 LANSWTTYT
+1512 LTNSWTTYT
-1521 RDNGLAHNGILSMSI
+1521 REEGLAHNGILSMAV
-1536 DSKYVWFG
+1536 DSPYVWFG
-1544 TYRGLSRFDKR
+1544 TYRGLSRYDKR

-1560 VFTEVYGPE
+1560 TFTESYGPE

>member
-1 MNPSDKNNLWI
+1 MIRQADRNEPPPSNSPYRRWRSNKIILNSDKPTRL
-12 VSPKIKCAH
+12 PKKNEDFNISARNEMEAQRKDNRLKKIAS
-21 TAFVACVLL
+21 ALL
-30 LLSHFAIIGCGPL
+30 LLPLFLIIGCGTL
-43 TTDPQS
+43 ATDQQS
-49 GIPLDDS
+49 GVPYEDS
-56 SADSRPE
+56 EAGVVPV
-63 KVWPVERTLVSN
+63 KTWPIERTLVSN
-75 EVNCIAADAN
+75 EVNCIAADSD

-91 ARGVS
+91 ARGVTY
-96 RWERQQ
+96 WDRQQ
-102 DQWLHYT
+102 DKWLHYT

-114 ANDMVNAVAVD
+114 ANDVVNAVAVD

-132 TDEGVSRYDIQ
+132 TNEGVSRYDMQ
-143 TDTFA
+143 TNTFS

-154 GLASDQV
+154 GLASDLV

-193 RKDGLVSKI
+193 RKDGLVSKV

-265 IAVDDNSVWF
+265 IAVDDSSVWF
-275 GTQDEGVSQY
+275 GTQNKGVSQY

-310 RSDGFQVW
+310 RADGFQVW

-337 HYTKADGLSSN
+337 HYTKSDGLSSN
-348 HVSWITTQGDDVWF
+348 HVSWITTQGNDVWF
-362 ASKEDGI
+362 ASKEDGV

-380 IYKQADFL
+380 LYKQADFL
-388 ADNDVRDIT
+388 PDNDVRDIA

-411 ISVYV
+411 ISIYS
-416 PQTRTWEIISK
+416 PQTRSWEIISK
-427 EDGLPTPYITSISI
+427 EDGLPTPYITSIFIRHQPSV
-441 SSQQSSML
+441 
-449 RSENN
+449 SE
-454 QQDGIESSEAS
+454 QEGLVDGKDIHNRHNES
-465 LPTAIWI
+465 PTTIWI
-472 GSDRGIGTRTSVGTE
+472 GSDRGLGSRAALNDK
-487 WVFHTPPQA
+487 WAFHTPPREQ
-496 ATQGEAF
+496 TDGEAF
-503 VTAIDA
+503 VTSVDVDTAS
-509 DPTQSNSAIWIG
+509 PNRYVWLG
-521 TSLGPAMY
+521 TSLGPAVY
-529 DPTSQEWTQLALPD
+529 DATSQEWRQLALPD
-543 APKNPLIVSV
+543 TPKNPLISSVVVSRQSAV
-553 LAHKE
+553 GSRRSEMSVGGSPSAIATRE
-558 NVWFGGAEGVW
+558 TDNYPSDNRRPTTDNYSVWFGGAEGVW
-569 RYSIANKKMHP
+569 RYSVEDEKMHR
-580 AADGL
+580 AAEDL
-585 PNPYVSALLL
+585 PNPYVNVLLS
-595 TGEEEKEDTLWAGT
+595 TNEVEEQILWAGT
-609 RRGLARYDNTRQ
+609 RQGLARYDSARQ
-621 RWVPLS
+621 RWIPLA
-627 FNKQLPSPNVT
+627 FNKHLPSPNVT
-638 ALAFGDDILW
+638 ALAFQEGILW
-648 IGTPKGLGSYTIASD
+648 IGTPQGLGSYTIASD
-663 TWNSLSNVPYN
+663 SWNSVSNVPYN
-674 IRDILCDTAATLWL
+674 IRDILCEADGGKYEAKPHSAPMGTIWL

-693 LVEYHH
+693 LIEY
-699 HEKAKNV
+699 E
-706 DRDVIEDGATEK
+706 T
-718 HSKTLGKHPSK
+718 
-729 NTHLTEPQGNIKTG
+729 QTG
-743 QSGESSE
+743 RE
-750 TVVRNVMED
+750 V
-759 GSTEKDSKTPIHL
+759 L
-772 TEPQGNIKITEPQGN
+772 Y
-787 IKTGQSGESSETVVR
+787 
-802 NVMEDG
+802 
-808 STEKDLKTST
+808 
-818 HLIEPQGNIK
+818 
-828 TGQSGESSET
+828 
-838 VVRNVME
+838 
-845 DGSTEKDLKT
+845 
-855 SIHLI
+855 
-860 EPQGN
+860 
-865 IKIHQ
+865 Q
-870 SRPMREPFLE
+870 SRPVREPFLE
-880 TRVSHIKFDGDYI
+880 VKVSNIKFDGDYI
-893 WFNNWRASPNGSIV
+893 WFNNWGASPNGGIV

-924 LQSTQKRSM
+924 LKSTQKRSM
-933 TFIRWTYVDTDAVWF
+933 TLVRWTYVDTDAVWF

-954 LRYDKMADT
+954 LRYDKIGDT

-968 TEDGL
+968 AEDGL
-973 STDDVNKI
+973 STDDVDKI

-987 VWVIPMIGLELNH
+987 VWVIPMIGLELNR
-1000 YSKATGTWAVV
+1000 YSKATGTWEVI
-1011 EEEGHREIETIKSLG
+1011 EEDEGDQIERLKALG

-1041 RYNEITREWKNF
+1041 RYNEITGEWKDF

-1061 RGAEWITVDDDFIWV
+1061 RGGEWITVDKDFVWV

-1087 PLSRFD
+1087 PLSRYD

-1100 TFSTNDVLAAKTIRR
+1100 TFSTNDVLASNTIRR
-1115 IIAAENDVWILYR
+1115 IIATEKDVWILYR
-1128 PWDDAGVTRYDRRTK
+1128 PWEDAGVTRYDRRTK

-1159 DDDYLWLAAP
+1159 DDDYLWLAVP
-1169 NEGLRRFHFA
+1169 NDGLRRFHFA
-1179 SGTWETF
+1179 SGTWTAF
-1186 KDIKGLLHNHVG
+1186 RDIKGLLHNHVG

-1219 YDKQKESWTP
+1219 YDKRKESWTP
-1229 LTALPT
+1229 LAALPI
-1235 LIGRT
+1235 LVGRT
-1240 VRTVDTDE
+1240 VRTIDTDE

-1264 VLGNWKNYRQEGG
+1264 SLGTWKHYRQEGG

-1283 HGGHWHRHGR
+1283 HGGHWHRHQR
-1293 KKKDSLSD
+1293 KKRDTLSD
-1301 NVVSSIVTDEQ
+1301 DVVSSIVVDEQ

-1322 NRFDKIALQW
+1322 NRFDKLALRW
-1332 DQYKTH
+1332 DQYKTE

-1417 TRRGVSKYDIGR
+1417 TRRGVSKYDISR
-1429 DIWQT
+1429 DIWKT
-1434 ITVDDGLASDEVSCI
+1434 ITVEDGLASDEVSCI
-1449 AIDGDNVW
+1449 AIDGDRVW

-1465 LYNEETKV
+1465 LYNEKTNV
-1473 WAAYTTE
+1473 WAAYTTD

-1489 TIGVDGAEVWIG
+1489 TIGVDGTELWIG

-1512 LANSWTTYT
+1512 LTDTWTTYT
-1521 RDNGLAHNGILSMSI
+1521 RGDGLAHNGILSMTVGST
-1536 DSKYVWFG
+1536 YVWFG

-1555 TGIWT
+1555 AGIWT
-1560 VFTEVYGPE
+1560 TFTESYGPE

>member
-1 MNPSDKNNLWI
+1 M
-12 VSPKIKCAH
+12 
-21 TAFVACVLL
+21 
-30 LLSHFAIIGCGPL
+30 
-43 TTDPQS
+43 
-49 GIPLDDS
+49 
-56 SADSRPE
+56 
-63 KVWPVERTLVSN
+63 
-75 EVNCIAADAN
+75 DAN
-85 NVWIAT
+85 A
-91 ARGVS
+91 A
-96 RWERQQ
+96 Q
-102 DQWLHYT
+102 
-109 MEDGL
+109 
-114 ANDMVNAVAVD
+114 
-125 GQWVWFA
+125 
-132 TDEGVSRYDIQ
+132 
-143 TDTFA
+143 
-148 TFRTID
+148 
-154 GLASDQV
+154 
-161 SSIAIDG
+161 
-168 NYVWFGT
+168 
-175 SEGLNRY
+175 
-182 DKTIDSWAVRT
+182 
-193 RKDGLVSKI
+193 
-202 ITTIAVEPEYVWV
+202 P
-215 GTDREINPDPH
+215 
-226 GWDEDPRFSRGGV
+226 
-239 SRYHR
+239 
-244 DTDSWN
+244 
-250 NYTKSDGLIDSEIAT
+250 
-265 IAVDDNSVWF
+265 NSV
-275 GTQDEGVSQY
+275 
-285 NQVDQTFI
+285 I
-293 KTYTKTDLLKS
+293 
-304 NMITSI
+304 
-310 RSDGFQVW
+310 
-318 FGTANAGVHR
+318 
-328 FIKPVNTWV
+328 WV
-337 HYTKADGLSSN
+337 
-348 HVSWITTQGDDVWF
+348 
-362 ASKEDGI
+362 
-369 SRFDKVTGEWT
+369 
-380 IYKQADFL
+380 
-388 ADNDVRDIT
+388 
-397 RDADGNLWVATVAG
+397 
-411 ISVYV
+411 
-416 PQTRTWEIISK
+416 
-427 EDGLPTPYITSISI
+427 
-441 SSQQSSML
+441 
-449 RSENN
+449 
-454 QQDGIESSEAS
+454 
-465 LPTAIWI
+465 
-472 GSDRGIGTRTSVGTE
+472 
-487 WVFHTPPQA
+487 
-496 ATQGEAF
+496 
-503 VTAIDA
+503 
-509 DPTQSNSAIWIG
+509 G

-529 DPTSQEWTQLALPD
+529 DPASQEWMLLALPD
-543 APKNPLIVSV
+543 APQNPLIVSV
-553 LAHKE
+553 LALE
-558 NVWFGGAEGVW
+558 ESVWFGGAEGIW
-569 RYSIANKKMHP
+569 RYAIADKQMH
-580 AADGL
+580 AAAGGL
-585 PNPYVSALLL
+585 PDLNVNVLLS
-595 TGEEEKEDTLWAGT
+595 TGEAGKEETLWAGT
-609 RRGLARYDNTRQ
+609 GKGIAKYDSTRQ

-627 FNKQLPSPNVT
+627 PSNIEKHEQLPSPNVT
-638 ALAFGDDILW
+638 ALAFREGILW
-648 IGTPKGLGSYTIASD
+648 IGTPQGLGSYTIASD

-674 IRDILCDTAATLWL
+674 IRGILCGADGTLWL
-688 ATDIG
+688 ATDTG
-693 LVEYHH
+693 LIAYHH
-699 HEKAKNV
+699 REETQSVVRNGMEGGSTEQHVKALRK
-706 DRDVIEDGATEK
+706 
-718 HSKTLGKHPSK
+718 LPSK
-729 NTHLTEPQGNIKTG
+729 HTRLTEPQGTIK
-743 QSGESSE
+743 
-750 TVVRNVMED
+750 V
-759 GSTEKDSKTPIHL
+759 
-772 TEPQGNIKITEPQGN
+772 
-787 IKTGQSGESSETVVR
+787 
-802 NVMEDG
+802 
-808 STEKDLKTST
+808 
-818 HLIEPQGNIK
+818 
-828 TGQSGESSET
+828 
-838 VVRNVME
+838 
-845 DGSTEKDLKT
+845 
-855 SIHLI
+855 
-860 EPQGN
+860 
-865 IKIHQ
+865 HQ
-870 SRPMREPFLE
+870 SRPVREPFRE
-880 TRVSHIKFDGDYI
+880 TRVSHITFDGDYI

-933 TFIRWTYVDTDAVWF
+933 TFVRWTYVDTDAVWF

-968 TEDGL
+968 AADGL

-987 VWVIPMIGLELNH
+987 VWIIPMIGLELNR
-1000 YSKATGTWAVV
+1000 YSKASGTWEVV

-1041 RYNEITREWKNF
+1041 RYNEITGEWKNF

-1087 PLSRFD
+1087 PLSRYD
-1093 KKTKKWT
+1093 KKTKEWT

-1179 SGTWETF
+1179 SGTWTTF
-1186 KDIKGLLHNHVG
+1186 KDIEGLLHNHVG

-1219 YDKQKESWTP
+1219 YDKRKESWTP

-1264 VLGNWKNYRQEGG
+1264 VLGSWKNYRQEGG

-1293 KKKDSLSD
+1293 KKKDCLSD

-1404 WCITASKRHVWVG
+1404 WCITASKKHVWVG
-1417 TRRGVSKYDIGR
+1417 TRRGVSKYDISR
-1429 DIWQT
+1429 DIWKT
-1434 ITVDDGLASDEVSCI
+1434 ITVEDGLASDEVSCI
-1449 AIDGDNVW
+1449 AIDGDNAW
-1457 FGSDRGVT
+1457 FGSDLGVT
-1465 LYNEETKV
+1465 LYNEKTNV
-1473 WAAYTTE
+1473 WAAYTTD

-1489 TIGVDGAEVWIG
+1489 TIGVDGTEVWIG

-1512 LANSWTTYT
+1512 LTNRWTTYT
-1521 RDNGLAHNGILSMSI
+1521 RDDGLAHNGILSMSI
-1536 DSKYVWFG
+1536 DKNYVWFG

>member
-1 MNPSDKNNLWI
+1 MMNRSDDNDPPI
-12 VSPKIKCAH
+12 
-21 TAFVACVLL
+21 AFESLERTRQRSVPVPVVGLL
-30 LLSHFAIIGCGPL
+30 FLFLLFMITGCGPL
-43 TTDPQS
+43 VTTDPQS
-49 GIPLDDS
+49 AVPLEDS
-56 SADSRPE
+56 DTDARPE
-63 KVWPVERTLVSN
+63 KRWPVKRTLVSN
-75 EVNCIAADAN
+75 EVNCIAADSE

-91 ARGVS
+91 ARGIS
-96 RWERQQ
+96 RWERTE
-102 DQWLHYT
+102 DKWLHYT

-114 ANDMVNAVAVD
+114 ANDTVNAVAID

-132 TDEGVSRYDIQ
+132 TDEGVTRYDMQ

-175 SEGLNRY
+175 SNGLNRY

-193 RKDGLVSKI
+193 RKDGLVSRI

-226 GWDEDPRFSRGGV
+226 GWDEDPRFSKGGV

-250 NYTKSDGLIDSEIAT
+250 NYTKSDGLIDSEITT
-265 IAVDDNSVWF
+265 IAVDDASVWF
-275 GTQDEGVSQY
+275 GTQKEGVSQY

-304 NMITSI
+304 NMITCI
-310 RSDGFQVW
+310 RADGFQVW

-337 HYTKADGLSSN
+337 HYTKTDGLSSN
-348 HVSWITTQGDDVWF
+348 HVSWITTHGNDVWF
-362 ASKEDGI
+362 ASKEDGV

-388 ADNDVRDIT
+388 ANNDVRAIT
-397 RDADGNLWVATVAG
+397 RDNNGNLWIATVAG
-411 ISVYV
+411 ISVYA
-416 PQTRTWEIISK
+416 PQTRRWEVISK
-427 EDGLPTPYITSISI
+427 EDGLPTPYITSILFSH
-441 SSQQSSML
+441 QQENAPSAETSL
-449 RSENN
+449 RTAE
-454 QQDGIESSEAS
+454 GFRE
-465 LPTAIWI
+465 PTAIWI
-472 GSDRGIGTRTSVGTE
+472 GSDRGLGTRKYMGSE
-487 WVFHTPPQA
+487 WTFHTPQNSRQPSVSVNHQPDSDQPSVSVSGQQEDVRSA
-496 ATQGEAF
+496 ETSLRTAEGFRGFPTAIPGETF
-503 VTAIDA
+503 VTAVDA
-509 DPTQSNSAIWIG
+509 DATQSNPVVWLG
-521 TSLGPAMY
+521 TSLGPAIY
-529 DPTSQEWTQLALPD
+529 DPASQKWTQLAVPGSPPVIGEAD
-543 APKNPLIVSV
+543 APKNPLILSV
-553 LAHKE
+553 LVRDD
-558 NVWFGGAEGVW
+558 NVWFGGVAGVW
-569 RYSIANKKMHP
+569 RYSIAEKKMHP
-580 AADGL
+580 ATDGL
-585 PNPYVSALLL
+585 PNPYVNVLLS
-595 TGEEEKEDTLWAGT
+595 TTEGEEDVLWAGT
-609 RRGLARYDNTRQ
+609 HQGLARYDNTQQ

-627 FNKQLPSPNVT
+627 FNDQLPSPNVT
-638 ALAFGDDILW
+638 ALAFRDGILW
-648 IGTPKGLGSYTIASD
+648 IGTPQGLGSYAIETKK
-663 TWNSLSNVPYN
+663 WRFLSNVPYN
-674 IRDILCDTAATLWL
+674 IRDILCEENGTLWL

-693 LVEYHH
+693 LVEYHNR
-699 HEKAKNV
+699 EKAKNV
-706 DRDVIEDGATEK
+706 VRNVMEDRSPEK
-718 HSKTLGKHPSK
+718 PSKTLGKHPSK
-729 NTHLTEPQGNIKTG
+729 NTHLTEPQGHVK
-743 QSGESSE
+743 
-750 TVVRNVMED
+750 
-759 GSTEKDSKTPIHL
+759 L
-772 TEPQGNIKITEPQGN
+772 
-787 IKTGQSGESSETVVR
+787 
-802 NVMEDG
+802 
-808 STEKDLKTST
+808 
-818 HLIEPQGNIK
+818 
-828 TGQSGESSET
+828 
-838 VVRNVME
+838 
-845 DGSTEKDLKT
+845 
-855 SIHLI
+855 
-860 EPQGN
+860 
-865 IKIHQ
+865 HQ
-870 SRPMREPFLE
+870 SRPVREPFLE
-880 TRVSHIKFDGDYI
+880 TLVSNIKFDGDYI
-893 WFNNWRASPNGSIV
+893 WFSNWRASPNGGIV
-907 RFHRPTET
+907 RFHRPTAT

-924 LQSTQKRSM
+924 LQSTRKRSM
-933 TFIRWTYVDTDAVWF
+933 TVVRWTYVDTDAVWF

-954 LRYDKMADT
+954 LRYDKRADT

-973 STDDVNKI
+973 STDDVGKI
-981 AVSEQS
+981 DVSEQS
-987 VWVIPMIGLELNH
+987 VWIIPMIGLELNR
-1000 YSKATGTWAVV
+1000 YNKATGTWEVV
-1011 EEEGHREIETIKSLG
+1011 EEEGHREIESIKSLG

-1041 RYNEITREWKNF
+1041 RYNEITGEWKNF

-1087 PLSRFD
+1087 PLSRYD

-1115 IIAAENDVWILYR
+1115 VIATENDVWILYR

-1179 SGTWETF
+1179 SGTWTTF
-1186 KDIKGLLHNHVG
+1186 KDVKGLLHNHVG

-1219 YDKQKESWTP
+1219 YDKRKESWTP
-1229 LTALPT
+1229 LAALPT
-1235 LIGRT
+1235 LLGRT
-1240 VRTVDTDE
+1240 IRTVDTDE
-1248 RFVWVGT
+1248 RFVWVGS

-1264 VLGNWKNYRQEGG
+1264 VFGTWKNYRQEGG

-1293 KKKDSLSD
+1293 KKRGSLSD

-1322 NRFDKIALQW
+1322 NRFDKIALRW
-1332 DQYKTH
+1332 DQYKTE

-1344 NVTSVSSDGDSI
+1344 NITSVSSDGDSI
-1356 WVGTNSGIGKY
+1356 WVGTNSGLGKY

-1404 WCITASKRHVWVG
+1404 WCITTSQRHVWVG

-1429 DIWQT
+1429 DVWKT
-1434 ITVDDGLASDEVSCI
+1434 ITVEDGLASDEISCI

-1457 FGSDRGVT
+1457 FGSDLGVT
-1465 LYNEETKV
+1465 LYNEKTDV

-1489 TIGVDGAEVWIG
+1489 TIGVDGTEVWMG

-1512 LANSWTTYT
+1512 LTNTWTSYT
-1521 RDNGLAHNGILSMSI
+1521 RDDGLAHNGILSMVI
-1536 DSKYVWFG
+1536 GHNYVWFG
-1544 TYRGLSRFDKR
+1544 TYRGLSRLDKR
-1555 TGIWT
+1555 TGTWT
-1560 VFTEVYGPE
+1560 TFTESYGPE

>member
-1 MNPSDKNNLWI
+1 MIKRTDNREPRRSFPKSIKYTEVGLPLSDDGWRCSVKLGRNLKHLHNFTDFRTLYGFSK
-12 VSPKIKCAH
+12 VCAL
-21 TAFVACVLL
+21 VLL
-30 LLSHFAIIGCGPL
+30 PLFVILGCGTL
-43 TTDPQS
+43 ATDRQS
-49 GIPLDDS
+49 GVPFEDS
-56 SADSRPE
+56 QADLVPV
-63 KVWPVERTLVSN
+63 KTWPVERTLVSN
-75 EVNCIAADAN
+75 EVNCIATDAD

-96 RWERQQ
+96 RWDHQQ
-102 DQWLHYT
+102 DTWIHYT

-132 TDEGVSRYDIQ
+132 TDEGVSRYDRQ
-143 TDTFA
+143 TNTFS

-154 GLASDQV
+154 GLASDLV

-193 RKDGLVSKI
+193 RKDGLVSKV

-265 IAVDDNSVWF
+265 IAVDDDSVWF
-275 GTQDEGVSQY
+275 GTQKEGISQY

-293 KTYTKTDLLKS
+293 KTYTKTDLLRS

-310 RSDGFQVW
+310 RADGFQVW

-337 HYTKADGLSSN
+337 HYTKSDGLSSN

-362 ASKEDGI
+362 ASKEDGV

-380 IYKQADFL
+380 LYKQADFL
-388 ADNDVRDIT
+388 ADNDVRDIA
-397 RDADGNLWVATVAG
+397 RDPDGNLWVATVAG
-411 ISVYV
+411 ISIYS
-416 PQTRTWEIISK
+416 PQTHSWKIISK
-427 EDGLPTPYITSISI
+427 EDGLPTPYITSIHI
-441 SSQQSSML
+441 GGQ
-449 RSENN
+449 RSAVSGQLLTTE
-454 QQDGIESSEAS
+454 SEAQRNA
-465 LPTAIWI
+465 PTPDSIWI
-472 GSDRGIGTRTSVGTE
+472 GSDRGLGIRAYLAGEWTFQTPPRTQTQDEAFVASVDVIGTSSDYRVWLGTSVG
-487 WVFHTPPQA
+487 
-496 ATQGEAF
+496 
-503 VTAIDA
+503 
-509 DPTQSNSAIWIG
+509 
-521 TSLGPAMY
+521 PAVY
-529 DPTSQEWTQLALPD
+529 DVSSQEWTQLALPD
-543 APKNPLIVSV
+543 TPKNPLVSSV
-553 LAHKE
+553 LASDE
-558 NVWFGGAEGVW
+558 SVWFGGAAGVW
-569 RYSIANKKMHP
+569 RYSIA
-580 AADGL
+580 
-585 PNPYVSALLL
+585 
-595 TGEEEKEDTLWAGT
+595 EKEMHRVAEGLQNLYVNVLLSTGGNESQTLWAGT
-609 RRGLARYDNTRQ
+609 RQGLAKYDNDRQ
-621 RWVPLS
+621 RWIPLF
-627 FNKQLPSPNVT
+627 FNERLPSPNVT
-638 ALAFGDDILW
+638 ALAFQDGILW
-648 IGTPKGLGSYTIASD
+648 IGTPHGLGSYTIASD
-663 TWNSLSNVPYN
+663 SWNSVSNVPYN
-674 IRDILCDTAATLWL
+674 IRDILCEAGGILWL

-693 LVEYHH
+693 LVEYDTQNGR
-699 HEKAKNV
+699 EV
-706 DRDVIEDGATEK
+706 
-718 HSKTLGKHPSK
+718 L
-729 NTHLTEPQGNIKTG
+729 
-743 QSGESSE
+743 
-750 TVVRNVMED
+750 
-759 GSTEKDSKTPIHL
+759 
-772 TEPQGNIKITEPQGN
+772 
-787 IKTGQSGESSETVVR
+787 
-802 NVMEDG
+802 
-808 STEKDLKTST
+808 
-818 HLIEPQGNIK
+818 
-828 TGQSGESSET
+828 
-838 VVRNVME
+838 
-845 DGSTEKDLKT
+845 
-855 SIHLI
+855 
-860 EPQGN
+860 
-865 IKIHQ
+865 HQ
-870 SRPMREPFLE
+870 SRPVREPFLE
-880 TRVSHIKFDGDYI
+880 TKVSNIKFDGDYI
-893 WFNNWRASPNGSIV
+893 WFSNWGASPNGGIV

-915 WRRFTRLDI
+915 WCRFTRLDI
-924 LQSTQKRSM
+924 LKSTQKRSM
-933 TFIRWTYVDTDAVWF
+933 TLLRWTYVDTDAVWF

-954 LRYDKMADT
+954 LRYDKASDT

-968 TEDGL
+968 AEDGL
-973 STDDVNKI
+973 STDDVDKI

-987 VWVIPMIGLELNH
+987 VWVTPMIGLELNH
-1000 YSKATGTWAVV
+1000 YSKATGTWEVI
-1011 EEEGHREIETIKSLG
+1011 EEDKHRQIERLNALG

-1061 RGAEWITVDDDFIWV
+1061 RGGEWITVDEDFIWV
-1076 ARSEWDRGSNR
+1076 ARSEWDRSSNR
-1087 PLSRFD
+1087 PLSRYD

-1100 TFSTNDVLAAKTIRR
+1100 TFSTNDVLASNTIRR
-1115 IIAAENDVWILYR
+1115 IISTENDVWILYR
-1128 PWDDAGVTRYDRRTK
+1128 PWEDVGVTRYDRRNK

-1154 LELAA
+1154 LELAT

-1169 NEGLRRFHFA
+1169 NQGLRRFHFA
-1179 SGTWETF
+1179 SGTWAVF

-1219 YDKQKESWTP
+1219 YDKRKESWTP

-1235 LIGRT
+1235 LVGRT
-1240 VRTVDTDE
+1240 VRTVDVDE

-1264 VLGNWKNYRQEGG
+1264 SLGTWQNYRQEGG

-1283 HGGHWHRHGR
+1283 HGGHWHEHRRR
-1293 KKKDSLSD
+1293 KRDTLSD
-1301 NVVSSIVTDEQ
+1301 NVVSSIVVDDQ

-1322 NRFDKIALQW
+1322 NRFDKLALRW
-1332 DQYKTH
+1332 DQYKTE

-1344 NVTSVSSDGDSI
+1344 NVTSVSSDGNNI

-1429 DIWQT
+1429 DIWKT
-1434 ITVDDGLASDEVSCI
+1434 ITVEDGLASDEVSCI
-1449 AIDGDNVW
+1449 AIDGDRVW

-1465 LYNEETKV
+1465 LYNEKTDV

-1489 TIGVDGAEVWIG
+1489 TIGVDGTEVWIG

-1506 VSRFDQ
+1506 VSWFDQ
-1512 LANSWTTYT
+1512 LTDSWTTYT
-1521 RDNGLAHNGILSMSI
+1521 REDGLAHNGILSMVI
-1536 DSKYVWFG
+1536 GHNYVWFG

-1560 VFTEVYGPE
+1560 TFTEAYGPE

>member
-1 MNPSDKNNLWI
+1 MGEGVTLEMMNRLDDNDPPITFENLECKYQRSPAALI
-12 VSPKIKCAH
+12 VFLFFLFPFFTVMS
-21 TAFVACVLL
+21 
-30 LLSHFAIIGCGPL
+30 CGPL
-43 TTDPQS
+43 VTTDPQS
-49 GIPLDDS
+49 NLPLE
-56 SADSRPE
+56 DSRPE
-63 KVWPVERTLVSN
+63 KVWPVKRSLVSN
-75 EVNCIAADAN
+75 EVNCIAADPE

-91 ARGVS
+91 ARGIS
-96 RWERQQ
+96 RWARQQ

-114 ANDMVNAVAVD
+114 ANDMVNAVAID

-132 TDEGVSRYDIQ
+132 TDEGVSRYDMQ

-226 GWDEDPRFSRGGV
+226 GWDEDPRFSKGGV

-265 IAVDDNSVWF
+265 IAVDDDSVWF
-275 GTQDEGVSQY
+275 GTQKEGVSQY

-304 NMITSI
+304 NMITCI

-348 HVSWITTQGDDVWF
+348 HVSWIATQGNDVWF
-362 ASKEDGI
+362 ASKEDGV

-388 ADNDVRDIT
+388 ADNDVRAIT
-397 RDADGNLWVATVAG
+397 RDTDGNLWMATVGG
-411 ISVYV
+411 ISVYA
-416 PQTRTWEIISK
+416 PQTRSWKIISK
-427 EDGLPTPYITSISI
+427 EDGLPTPYVTSILI
-441 SSQQSSML
+441 SRQPSVISRQL
-449 RSENN
+449 RDVKSDASLTDNPKLKSENY
-454 QQDGIESSEAS
+454 SV
-465 LPTAIWI
+465 WI
-472 GSDRGIGTRTSVGTE
+472 GTDRGLGTRMDAGDE
-487 WVFHTPPQA
+487 WAFHTPQNSKEVTSHQSPV
-496 ATQGEAF
+496 TSKRDLGTSESFSLETGNWKLETSQGEAF
-503 VTAIDA
+503 VTSVDA
-509 DPTQSNSAIWIG
+509 DMSQPNAVIWLG

-529 DPTSQEWTQLALPD
+529 DPTSQNWTQLAVPGEEA
-543 APKNPLIVSV
+543 APKNPLILSV
-553 LAHKE
+553 LVCE
-558 NVWFGGAEGVW
+558 DNVWFGGAEGVW
-569 RYSIANKKMHP
+569 RYSMADQKMHR
-580 AADGL
+580 AAEGL
-585 PNPYVSALLL
+585 PNAYVNVLVSTPVGGVSNPDPLADEE
-595 TGEEEKEDTLWAGT
+595 GEEKTLWAGT
-609 RRGLARYDNTRQ
+609 HKGLARYDSAQQ

-627 FNKQLPSPNVT
+627 PSPIEKNKQLPSPNVT
-638 ALAFGDDILW
+638 ALAFQEGILW
-648 IGTPKGLGSYTIASD
+648 MGTPQGLVSYTIAAD
-663 TWNSLSNVPYN
+663 TWRSLSNVPYN
-674 IRDILCDTAATLWL
+674 IRDILCGETDGTLWL

-693 LVEYHH
+693 LIEYSYQLPVTSHQWPVK
-699 HEKAKNV
+699 EVSGN
-706 DRDVIEDGATEK
+706 
-718 HSKTLGKHPSK
+718 SKLEAGNFK
-729 NTHLTEPQGNIKTG
+729 TEPEGT
-743 QSGESSE
+743 
-750 TVVRNVMED
+750 
-759 GSTEKDSKTPIHL
+759 L
-772 TEPQGNIKITEPQGN
+772 
-787 IKTGQSGESSETVVR
+787 
-802 NVMEDG
+802 
-808 STEKDLKTST
+808 
-818 HLIEPQGNIK
+818 
-828 TGQSGESSET
+828 
-838 VVRNVME
+838 
-845 DGSTEKDLKT
+845 
-855 SIHLI
+855 
-860 EPQGN
+860 
-865 IKIHQ
+865 KIHQ
-870 SRPMREPFLE
+870 SRPVREPFLE
-880 TRVSHIKFDGDYI
+880 TRVSHIQFDGDYI
-893 WFNNWRASPNGSIV
+893 WFTNWRSSPNGSIV

-954 LRYDKMADT
+954 LRYNKMADT

-968 TEDGL
+968 KADGL
-973 STDDVNKI
+973 STDDVDKI
-981 AVSEQS
+981 AISEQS
-987 VWVIPMIGLELNH
+987 VWVIPMIGLELNR
-1000 YSKATGTWAVV
+1000 YRKATGTWDVV
-1011 EEEGHREIETIKSLG
+1011 EEEGHREIERIKSLG

-1041 RYNEITREWKNF
+1041 RYNEITGEWKNF

-1061 RGAEWITVDDDFIWV
+1061 RGAEWITVDDEFIWV

-1087 PLSRFD
+1087 PLSRYD
-1093 KKTKKWT
+1093 KKTEKWT
-1100 TFSTNDVLAAKTIRR
+1100 TFSTNDVLAARTIRR
-1115 IIAAENDVWILYR
+1115 IIATENDVWILYR

-1154 LELAA
+1154 LELAS

-1179 SGTWETF
+1179 SGTWTTF
-1186 KDIKGLLHNHVG
+1186 KDLKGLLHNHVG

-1219 YDKQKESWTP
+1219 YDKRKESWTP

-1235 LIGRT
+1235 LVGRT

-1255 DKGMSRYDK
+1255 DEGMSRYDK
-1264 VLGNWKNYRQEGG
+1264 VLGTWKNYRQEGG

-1283 HGGHWHRHGR
+1283 HGGHWHQHGR
-1293 KKKDSLSD
+1293 KKRDSLSD

-1332 DQYKTH
+1332 DQYKTE

-1344 NVTSVSSDGDSI
+1344 NITSVSSDGDSI

-1429 DIWQT
+1429 DIWKT
-1434 ITVDDGLASDEVSCI
+1434 ITVEDGLASDEVSCI
-1449 AIDGDNVW
+1449 AIDGDRVW

-1465 LYNEETKV
+1465 LYNEKTEV

-1489 TIGVDGAEVWIG
+1489 TIGVDGTTVWIG

-1512 LANSWTTYT
+1512 LTNTWTAYT
-1521 RDNGLAHNGILSMSI
+1521 RDEGLAHNGILSMVIGSN
-1536 DSKYVWFG
+1536 YVWFG

-1555 TGIWT
+1555 TGTWT
-1560 VFTEVYGPE
+1560 TFTESYGPE

>member
-1 MNPSDKNNLWI
+1 MVKQTDRSEPPLPSSPFPVTGGDPGWI
-12 VSPKIKCAH
+12 PQITGFNRERSSVVSIAS
-21 TAFVACVLL
+21 ALL
-30 LLSHFAIIGCGPL
+30 LVSLVLIMGCGTL
-43 TTDPQS
+43 ATDQQS
-49 GIPLDDS
+49 GSPFEDS
-56 SADSRPE
+56 QAGLVPV
-63 KVWPVERTLVSN
+63 KTWPVERTLVSN
-75 EVNCIAADAN
+75 EVNCIAADSD

-96 RWERQQ
+96 RWDRQR
-102 DQWLHYT
+102 DKWLHYT

-114 ANDMVNAVAVD
+114 ANDMVNAVAID

-132 TDEGVSRYDIQ
+132 TDEGVSRYDMQ
-143 TDTFA
+143 TDTFSN
-148 TFRTID
+148 FRTID
-154 GLASDQV
+154 GLASDWI

-193 RKDGLVSKI
+193 RKDGLVSKV

-215 GTDREINPDPH
+215 GTDREVNPDPH

-265 IAVDDNSVWF
+265 IAVDDDSVWF

-293 KTYTKTDLLKS
+293 KTYTKTDFLKS

-310 RSDGFQVW
+310 RADGFQVW

-348 HVSWITTQGDDVWF
+348 HVSWITTQANDVWF
-362 ASKEDGI
+362 ASKEDGV

-380 IYKQADFL
+380 MYKQADFL
-388 ADNDVRDIT
+388 ADNDVRDIA
-397 RDADGNLWVATVAG
+397 RDTDGNLWLATVAG
-411 ISVYV
+411 ISVYS
-416 PQTRTWEIISK
+416 PQTRNWEIIAK
-427 EDGLPTPYITSISI
+427 EDGLPTPYITSIFI
-441 SSQQSSML
+441 TQQQ
-449 RSENN
+449 E
-454 QQDGIESSEAS
+454 QAVGESNTQLAQTDSREPGTES
-465 LPTAIWI
+465 HSRVWI
-472 GSDRGIGTRTSVGTE
+472 GSDRGLGTRAFLGSE
-487 WVFHTPPQA
+487 WAFRTPPREQ
-496 ATQGEAF
+496 THGEAF
-503 VTAIDA
+503 VASIDT
-509 DPTQSNSAIWIG
+509 DIVSPSHQIWLG
-521 TSLGPAMY
+521 TSLGPAVY
-529 DPTSQEWTQLALPD
+529 DTTSQEWTQLALPD
-543 APKNPLIVSV
+543 TPKDPLILSV
-553 LAHKE
+553 LARDA

-569 RYSIANKKMHP
+569 RYSIADKQMHR

-585 PNPYVSALLL
+585 PDPYVNVLLSTDSGL
-595 TGEEEKEDTLWAGT
+595 QTSSTEQTVWAGT
-609 RRGLARYDNTRQ
+609 RQGVARYDSTRQ
-621 RWVPLS
+621 RWMPLS

-638 ALAFGDDILW
+638 ALAFRDGILW
-648 IGTPKGLGSYTIASD
+648 IGTPQGLGSYTVASD
-663 TWNSLSNVPYN
+663 SWNSLSNVPYN
-674 IRDILCDTAATLWL
+674 TRDILCEAGGTLWL

-693 LVEYHH
+693 LVEY
-699 HEKAKNV
+699 E
-706 DRDVIEDGATEK
+706 TE
-718 HSKTLGKHPSK
+718 
-729 NTHLTEPQGNIKTG
+729 
-743 QSGESSE
+743 SGRE
-750 TVVRNVMED
+750 V
-759 GSTEKDSKTPIHL
+759 L
-772 TEPQGNIKITEPQGN
+772 
-787 IKTGQSGESSETVVR
+787 
-802 NVMEDG
+802 
-808 STEKDLKTST
+808 
-818 HLIEPQGNIK
+818 
-828 TGQSGESSET
+828 
-838 VVRNVME
+838 
-845 DGSTEKDLKT
+845 
-855 SIHLI
+855 
-860 EPQGN
+860 
-865 IKIHQ
+865 HQ
-870 SRPMREPFLE
+870 SRPVREPFLE
-880 TRVSHIKFDGDYI
+880 TKVSNIMFDGDYI
-893 WFNNWRASPNGSIV
+893 WFNNWGASPNGGIV

-924 LQSTQKRSM
+924 LKSTQKRSM
-933 TFIRWTYVDTDAVWF
+933 TFVRWTYVDTDAVWF
-948 TTDYGV
+948 TTDYGI
-954 LRYDKMADT
+954 LRYDKMTDT

-973 STDDVNKI
+973 STDDVNQI
-981 AVSEQS
+981 AVSELS

-1000 YSKATGTWAVV
+1000 YSKATGTWEVV
-1011 EEEGHREIETIKSLG
+1011 EEKDNREIERVKALG
-1026 VDGPNVWFASGRGLT
+1026 VDGPEVWFASGRGLT

-1061 RGAEWITVDDDFIWV
+1061 RGGEWITVDDDFIWV

-1087 PLSRFD
+1087 PLSRYD

-1100 TFSTNDVLAAKTIRR
+1100 TFSTNDVLAARTIRR
-1115 IIAAENDVWILYR
+1115 IIATENDVWILYR
-1128 PWDDAGVTRYDRRTK
+1128 PWEDVGVTRYDRRNK

-1169 NEGLRRFHFA
+1169 NNGLRRFHFA
-1179 SGTWETF
+1179 SGTWAVF

-1229 LTALPT
+1229 LTALQT
-1235 LIGRT
+1235 LVGRT

-1264 VLGNWKNYRQEGG
+1264 VLGTWKHYRQEGG

-1283 HGGHWHRHGR
+1283 HDGHWHEHRR
-1293 KKKDSLSD
+1293 KRRDTLSD
-1301 NVVSSIVTDEQ
+1301 DVVSSIVVDEQ

-1322 NRFDKIALQW
+1322 NRFDKLALRW
-1332 DQYKTH
+1332 DQYKTE

-1417 TRRGVSKYDIGR
+1417 TRRGVSKYDISR
-1429 DIWQT
+1429 DIWKT
-1434 ITVDDGLASDEVSCI
+1434 ITMEDGLASDEVSCI
-1449 AIDGDNVW
+1449 AIDGDRVW
-1457 FGSDRGVT
+1457 FGSDVGLT
-1465 LYNEETKV
+1465 LYNEKTNV
-1473 WAAYTTE
+1473 WAGYTTE

-1489 TIGVDGAEVWIG
+1489 TIGVDGTELWIG

-1512 LANSWTTYT
+1512 LTDSWTTYT
-1521 RDNGLAHNGILSMSI
+1521 REDGLAHNGILSLTVGDI
-1536 DSKYVWFG
+1536 YVWFG
-1544 TYRGLSRFDKR
+1544 TYRGLSRLDKR

-1560 VFTEVYGPE
+1560 TFTESYGPE

>member
-1 MNPSDKNNLWI
+1 MIKRADRSEPPLPSNFFRVTDGGSGRGSRI
-12 VSPKIKCAH
+12 IRFTRKCLH
-21 TAFVACVLL
+21 FTLVTPVLL
-30 LLSHFAIIGCGPL
+30 LMSLCLIVGCGTL
-43 TTDPQS
+43 ATDQQS
-49 GIPLDDS
+49 N
-56 SADSRPE
+56 RPFE
-63 KVWPVERTLVSN
+63 DAQAGLVPAKTWPVERTLVSS
-75 EVNCIAADAN
+75 EVNCIAADSD

-96 RWERQQ
+96 RWDRQR
-102 DQWLHYT
+102 DKWLHYT

-114 ANDMVNAVAVD
+114 ANDIVNAVAVD

-143 TDTFA
+143 ANTFS
-148 TFRTID
+148 TYRTID

-161 SSIAIDG
+161 SSIAVDG

-193 RKDGLVSKI
+193 RKDGLVSKV

-226 GWDEDPRFSRGGV
+226 GWDEDPRFSKGGV

-265 IAVDDNSVWF
+265 IAVDDDSVWF

-304 NMITSI
+304 NMLTCI

-337 HYTKADGLSSN
+337 HYTKADGLASN
-348 HVSWITTQGDDVWF
+348 HVSWITTQGNDVWF
-362 ASKEDGI
+362 ASKEDGV
-369 SRFDKVTGEWT
+369 SRFDKVTGAWT

-388 ADNDVRDIT
+388 ADNDVRDIA
-397 RDADGNLWVATVAG
+397 RDVDGNLWLATVAG
-411 ISVYV
+411 ISIYS
-416 PQTRTWEIISK
+416 PHTRNWEVISK
-427 EDGLPTPYITSISI
+427 EDGLPTPYITSIHI
-441 SSQQSSML
+441 RHQQSAITG
-449 RSENN
+449 
-454 QQDGIESSEAS
+454 QQEQSVAESNTQLLSTDNRESRAETPS
-465 LPTAIWI
+465 PQVWI
-472 GSDRGIGTRTSVGTE
+472 GSDRGLGTRAYLGGN
-487 WVFHTPPQA
+487 WAFRTPSWGQ
-496 ATQGEAF
+496 TQGEAF
-503 VTAIDA
+503 ITSLDA
-509 DPTQSNSAIWIG
+509 DTASRDHRIWIG
-521 TSLGPAMY
+521 TSSGPAMY
-529 DPTSQEWTQLALPD
+529 DTTSQEWTQLALPGSPPGTGKGD
-543 APKNPLIVSV
+543 TPKNPLILSV
-553 LAHKE
+553 LARGVNKCKAKT
-558 NVWFGGAEGVW
+558 NCACMGTIWFGGVEGVW
-569 RYSIANKKMHP
+569 RYSIEGKEMHRI
-580 AADGL
+580 ADGL
-585 PNPYVSALLL
+585 PNSYVNVLLS
-595 TGEEEKEDTLWAGT
+595 TGENEEQAQCKAKTNCACMGTIWAGT
-609 RRGLARYDNTRQ
+609 RQGLAKYDSTRQ
-621 RWVPLS
+621 RWVSLS
-627 FNKQLPSPNVT
+627 FNKQLPSPNVR
-638 ALAFGDDILW
+638 ALAYRDGILW
-648 IGTPKGLGSYTIASD
+648 IGTPQGLGSYTIASD
-663 TWNSLSNVPYN
+663 SWNSLSNVPYN
-674 IRDILCDTAATLWL
+674 IRDILCGTDGTLWL
-688 ATDIG
+688 ATDTG
-693 LVEYHH
+693 LVEY
-699 HEKAKNV
+699 N
-706 DRDVIEDGATEK
+706 TE
-718 HSKTLGKHPSK
+718 
-729 NTHLTEPQGNIKTG
+729 TG
-743 QSGESSE
+743 RE
-750 TVVRNVMED
+750 V
-759 GSTEKDSKTPIHL
+759 L
-772 TEPQGNIKITEPQGN
+772 
-787 IKTGQSGESSETVVR
+787 
-802 NVMEDG
+802 
-808 STEKDLKTST
+808 
-818 HLIEPQGNIK
+818 
-828 TGQSGESSET
+828 
-838 VVRNVME
+838 
-845 DGSTEKDLKT
+845 
-855 SIHLI
+855 
-860 EPQGN
+860 
-865 IKIHQ
+865 HQ
-870 SRPMREPFLE
+870 SRPVREPFLE
-880 TRVSHIKFDGDYI
+880 TKVSHVKFDGDYI
-893 WFNNWRASPNGSIV
+893 WFNNWGTSPNGGIV

-924 LQSTQKRSM
+924 LKSTQKRSM
-933 TFIRWTYVDTDAVWF
+933 TLVRWTYIDTDAVWF

-954 LRYDKMADT
+954 LRYDKMGDT

-973 STDDVNKI
+973 STNDINRI
-981 AVSEQS
+981 AVSELS
-987 VWVIPMIGLELNH
+987 VWIVPMIGLELNH
-1000 YSKATGTWAVV
+1000 YNKTTGTWEVV
-1011 EEEGHREIETIKSLG
+1011 EEENIRDIERVKALG
-1026 VDGPNVWFASGRGLT
+1026 VDGPEVWYASGRGLT

-1061 RGAEWITVDDDFIWV
+1061 RGGEWITVDDDFIWV

-1087 PLSRFD
+1087 PLSRYD
-1093 KKTKKWT
+1093 KKTKEWT
-1100 TFSTNDVLAAKTIRR
+1100 TFSTNDVLAANTVRR
-1115 IIAAENDVWILYR
+1115 IIATKNDVWILYR
-1128 PWDDAGVTRYDRRTK
+1128 PWEDVGVTRYDRRNK

-1159 DDDYLWLAAP
+1159 DEDYLWLAAP
-1169 NEGLRRFHFA
+1169 NNGLRRFHFA
-1179 SGTWETF
+1179 SGTWAVF

-1229 LTALPT
+1229 LTAQPT
-1235 LIGRT
+1235 LVGRT

-1264 VLGNWKNYRQEGG
+1264 SLGTWKHYRQEGG
-1277 SENIET
+1277 SENIES
-1283 HGGHWHRHGR
+1283 HGGHWHEHRR
-1293 KKKDSLSD
+1293 KKKDTLSD
-1301 NVVSSIVTDEQ
+1301 DVVSSIVVDEQ

-1322 NRFDKIALQW
+1322 NRFDKLALRW
-1332 DQYKTH
+1332 DQYKTE

-1344 NVTSVSSDGDSI
+1344 NVTSVSSDGNNI

-1385 IQPSAVSKEFA
+1385 IQPSAISKEFA

-1417 TRRGVSKYDIGR
+1417 TRRGVSKYDVGR
-1429 DIWQT
+1429 DIWKT
-1434 ITVDDGLASDEVSCI
+1434 ITVEDGLASNEVSCI
-1449 AIDGDNVW
+1449 AIDGDRVW

-1465 LYNEETKV
+1465 LYNEKTDV

-1489 TIGVDGAEVWIG
+1489 TIGVDGTEVWIG

-1512 LANSWTTYT
+1512 LTDSWTAYT
-1521 RDNGLAHNGILSMSI
+1521 REDGLAHNGILSMTIGST
-1536 DSKYVWFG
+1536 YVWCG

-1560 VFTEVYGPE
+1560 TFTESYGPE

>member
-1 MNPSDKNNLWI
+1 MQPDVSDPPIALENPRYKRFY
-12 VSPKIKCAH
+12 A
-21 TAFVACVLL
+21 ACLAWTLL
-30 LLSHFAIIGCGPL
+30 LLPLSMIAGCGPL
-43 TTDPQS
+43 MTTDPQS
-49 GIPLDDS
+49 NAPLSDS
-56 SADSRPE
+56 NTNSRPE
-63 KVWPVERTLVSN
+63 KIWPVKRTLVSN
-75 EVNCIAADAN
+75 EVNCIAADLD

-102 DQWLHYT
+102 DQWHHYT

-114 ANDMVNAVAVD
+114 ANDIVNAVAID
-125 GQWVWFA
+125 GQWAWFA
-132 TDEGVSRYDIQ
+132 TDEGVSRYD
-143 TDTFA
+143 TETETFA

-161 SSIAIDG
+161 SSIAVDG

-265 IAVDDNSVWF
+265 IAVDDDSVWF
-275 GTQDEGVSQY
+275 GTQKEGVSQY
-285 NQVDQTFI
+285 NQIDQTFI

-304 NMITSI
+304 NMITCI
-310 RSDGFQVW
+310 RTDGFQVW

-348 HVSWITTQGDDVWF
+348 HVSWITTQGNDVWF
-362 ASKEDGI
+362 ASKEDGV

-388 ADNDVRDIT
+388 VNNDVREIT
-397 RDADGNLWVATVAG
+397 QDADGNLWMATVAG
-411 ISVYV
+411 LSVYA
-416 PQTRTWEIISK
+416 PQTRSWETISK
-427 EDGLPTPYITSISI
+427 EDGLPTPYVTSIHI
-441 SSQQSSML
+441 SHQQKQTVPESNHTDNQEPTTDNHSQV
-449 RSENN
+449 
-454 QQDGIESSEAS
+454 
-465 LPTAIWI
+465 WI
-472 GSDRGIGTRTSVGTE
+472 GTDRGLGTRTYLENE
-487 WVFHTPPQA
+487 WEFHTPPQA
-496 ATQGEAF
+496 ATQGETF
-503 VTAIDA
+503 VTAVDTA
-509 DPTQSNSAIWIG
+509 PSTPVIWIG

-529 DPTSQEWTQLALPD
+529 DPASQKWTQLALPD
-543 APKNPLIVSV
+543 APKNPLILSV
-553 LAHKE
+553 LADDDS
-558 NVWFGGAEGVW
+558 VWFGGVEGVW
-569 RYSIANKKMHP
+569 RYATADKKMHP

-585 PNPYVSALLL
+585 PHLTVNVLLS
-595 TGEEEKEDTLWAGT
+595 TGEKGAEETLWAGT
-609 RRGLARYDNTRQ
+609 RQGLAKYDSTRQ
-621 RWVPLS
+621 RWAPLS
-627 FNKQLPSPNVT
+627 FNAQLPSPNVT
-638 ALAFGDDILW
+638 ALAFRDGILW
-648 IGTPKGLGSYTIASD
+648 IGTPQGLGSYTLAAD
-663 TWNSLSNVPYN
+663 AWNSLSNVPYN
-674 IRDILCDTAATLWL
+674 IRDILCQETDETLWL
-688 ATDIG
+688 ATDTG
-693 LVEYHH
+693 LVEYQH
-699 HEKAKNV
+699 HEKTKNV
-706 DRDVIEDGATEK
+706 DRNVMEDGSTEK
-718 HSKTLGKHPSK
+718 HLKTP
-729 NTHLTEPQGNIKTG
+729 THLTEPQGNIKT
-743 QSGESSE
+743 
-750 TVVRNVMED
+750 
-759 GSTEKDSKTPIHL
+759 
-772 TEPQGNIKITEPQGN
+772 
-787 IKTGQSGESSETVVR
+787 
-802 NVMEDG
+802 
-808 STEKDLKTST
+808 
-818 HLIEPQGNIK
+818 
-828 TGQSGESSET
+828 
-838 VVRNVME
+838 
-845 DGSTEKDLKT
+845 
-855 SIHLI
+855 
-860 EPQGN
+860 
-865 IKIHQ
+865 HQ

-880 TRVSHIKFDGDYI
+880 TRVSHINFDSDYI
-893 WFNNWRASPNGSIV
+893 WFNNWRSSPNGSIV

-933 TFIRWTYVDTDAVWF
+933 TFVRWTYVDTDAVWF
-948 TTDYGV
+948 TTDYGI

-968 TEDGL
+968 SEDGL
-973 STDDVNKI
+973 STDDVGQI
-981 AVSEQS
+981 AASEQS

-1000 YSKATGTWAVV
+1000 YNKATGEWKVV
-1011 EEEGHREIETIKSLG
+1011 EQRDHREIETIKSLG

-1041 RYNEITREWKNF
+1041 RYNEITDEWKEF

-1061 RGAEWITVDDDFIWV
+1061 RGGEWITVDDDFIWV

-1087 PLSRFD
+1087 PLSRYD

-1115 IIAAENDVWILYR
+1115 IIATENDVWILYR
-1128 PWDDAGVTRYDRRTK
+1128 PWDNAGVTRYDRRTK

-1179 SGTWETF
+1179 SGTWTTF

-1219 YDKQKESWTP
+1219 YDKRKESWTP
-1229 LTALPT
+1229 LTRLPI
-1235 LIGRT
+1235 LLGRT

-1255 DKGMSRYDK
+1255 DEGMSRYDK

-1293 KKKDSLSD
+1293 KKRDCLSD
-1301 NVVSSIVTDEQ
+1301 NVVSSLVTDEQ

-1322 NRFDKIALQW
+1322 NRFDKIALRW
-1332 DQYKTH
+1332 DQYKTE

-1344 NVTSVSSDGDSI
+1344 NVTSVSSDGNSI

-1417 TRRGVSKYDIGR
+1417 TRRGVSKYDVGR
-1429 DIWQT
+1429 DIWKT
-1434 ITVDDGLASDEVSCI
+1434 ITMADGLASDEVSCI
-1449 AIDGDNVW
+1449 AIDGDRVW

-1465 LYNEETKV
+1465 LYNEKTEV
-1473 WAAYTTE
+1473 WAAYTTA

-1489 TIGVDGAEVWIG
+1489 TIGVDGTEVWIG

-1506 VSRFDQ
+1506 VSRFNQ
-1512 LANSWTTYT
+1512 LTDTWTSYT
-1521 RDNGLAHNGILSMSI
+1521 RESGLAHNGILSMAI
-1536 DSKYVWFG
+1536 GGNYVWFG

-1560 VFTEVYGPE
+1560 TFTEAYGPE

>member
-1 MNPSDKNNLWI
+1 MMKPSDESNHWI
-12 VSPKIKCAH
+12 VEEVSGIGVPSYKSKSFY
-21 TAFVACVLL
+21 TAWVACALL
-30 LLSHFAIIGCGPL
+30 LLVHLVIIGCGPL
-43 TTDPQS
+43 TSDQQS
-49 GIPLDDS
+49 NLPFEDS
-56 SADSRPE
+56 GVDSRSE

-75 EVNCIAADAN
+75 EVNCIAADSD
-85 NVWIAT
+85 NVWITT
-91 ARGVS
+91 ALGVS
-96 RWERQQ
+96 RWDRQQ
-102 DQWLHYT
+102 DKWLHYT

-114 ANDMVNAVAVD
+114 ANDMVNAVAID

-132 TDEGVSRYDIQ
+132 TDEGVSRYDMQ
-143 TDTFA
+143 TETFA

-154 GLASDQV
+154 GLASDQI
-161 SSIAIDG
+161 SSIAVDG

-175 SEGLNRY
+175 SDGLNRY

-193 RKDGLVSKI
+193 RKDGLVSKV

-250 NYTKSDGLIDSEIAT
+250 NYTKSDGLIDSEITT
-265 IAVDDNSVWF
+265 IAVDDDSVWF
-275 GTQDEGVSQY
+275 GTQKEGVSQY

-310 RSDGFQVW
+310 RTDGFQVW

-348 HVSWITTQGDDVWF
+348 HVSWIVTQGNDVWF
-362 ASKEDGI
+362 ASKEDGV

-388 ADNDVRDIT
+388 ADNDVRGIT
-397 RDADGNLWVATVAG
+397 RDSDGNLWMATVAG
-411 ISVYV
+411 ISVYS
-416 PQTRTWEIISK
+416 PQTRSWEIISK
-427 EDGLPTPYITSISI
+427 EDGLPTPYVTSILISQN
-441 SSQQSSML
+441 SSQQSAVSSQQNGSQSSVEKTGQL
-449 RSENN
+449 RDNPVEP
-454 QQDGIESSEAS
+454 EPSSTDNRQ
-465 LPTAIWI
+465 PTTDNSSRLWI
-472 GSDRGIGTRTSVGTE
+472 GTDRGLGTRTYMGTE
-487 WVFHTPPQA
+487 WTFHTWKNSNRQSAVSSQQEGMDASETSLPKAESQQPK
-496 ATQGEAF
+496 TIQGEAF
-503 VTAIDA
+503 VTALDTDA
-509 DPTQSNSAIWIG
+509 TQSGGVVWLG
-521 TSLGPAMY
+521 TSSGPAMY
-529 DPTSQEWTQLALPD
+529 DPTSQQWTQLAIAD
-543 APKNPLIVSV
+543 APKNPIILSV
-553 LAHKE
+553 FVRDD

-569 RYSIANKKMHP
+569 RYSIAEKKMHR

-585 PNPYVSALLL
+585 PNPYVNVLLS
-595 TGEEEKEDTLWAGT
+595 TSEKGETLWAGT
-609 RRGLARYDNTRQ
+609 RRGLARYDSTQQ
-621 RWVPLS
+621 RWVPSS

-638 ALAFGDDILW
+638 ALAFQNGVLW
-648 IGTPKGLGSYTIASD
+648 IGTTQGLGSYTIVSD
-663 TWNSLSNVPYN
+663 SWNSLSNVPYN
-674 IRDILCDTAATLWL
+674 IRDILCEADKTIWL
-688 ATDIG
+688 ATD
-693 LVEYHH
+693 
-699 HEKAKNV
+699 
-706 DRDVIEDGATEK
+706 
-718 HSKTLGKHPSK
+718 
-729 NTHLTEPQGNIKTG
+729 TG
-743 QSGESSE
+743 
-750 TVVRNVMED
+750 
-759 GSTEKDSKTPIHL
+759 
-772 TEPQGNIKITEPQGN
+772 
-787 IKTGQSGESSETVVR
+787 
-802 NVMEDG
+802 
-808 STEKDLKTST
+808 
-818 HLIEPQGNIK
+818 LIEYSTQ
-828 TGQSGESSET
+828 
-838 VVRNVME
+838 
-845 DGSTEKDLKT
+845 DGREVL
-855 SIHLI
+855 
-860 EPQGN
+860 
-865 IKIHQ
+865 HQ
-870 SRPMREPFLE
+870 SRPVREPFRE

-948 TTDYGV
+948 TTDYGI
-954 LRYDKMADT
+954 LRYDKILDT

-968 TEDGL
+968 GEDGL
-973 STDDVNKI
+973 STDDVDKI

-1000 YSKATGTWAVV
+1000 YSKATGTWKVV
-1011 EEEGHREIETIKSLG
+1011 EQGDNRDIERVKSLG
-1026 VDGPNVWFASGRGLT
+1026 VDGPEVWFASGRGLT
-1041 RYNEITREWKNF
+1041 RYNEITREWKDF

-1061 RGAEWITVDDDFIWV
+1061 RGGEWITVDDDFIWV

-1087 PLSRFD
+1087 PLSRYD

-1100 TFSTNDVLAAKTIRR
+1100 TFSTNDVLAARTIRR
-1115 IIAAENDVWILYR
+1115 IIATENDVWILYR
-1128 PWDDAGVTRYDRRTK
+1128 PWDDAGVTRYDRRNK

-1179 SGTWETF
+1179 SGTWATF

-1264 VLGNWKNYRQEGG
+1264 ALGIWKNYRQEGG

-1283 HGGHWHRHGR
+1283 HGGHWHQHGR
-1293 KKKDSLSD
+1293 KKRDSLSD
-1301 NVVSSIVTDEQ
+1301 NVVSSIVVDEQ

-1322 NRFDKIALQW
+1322 NRFDKIALRW

-1344 NVTSVSSDGDSI
+1344 NVTSVSSDGNNI

-1404 WCITASKRHVWVG
+1404 WCITASKKHVWVG
-1417 TRRGVSKYDIGR
+1417 TRRGVSKYDVGR
-1429 DIWQT
+1429 DIWKT
-1434 ITVDDGLASDEVSCI
+1434 ITVEDGLASDEVSCI
-1449 AIDGDNVW
+1449 AIDGDRVW
-1457 FGSDRGVT
+1457 FGSDLGVT
-1465 LYNEETKV
+1465 LYNEKTQV

-1489 TIGVDGAEVWIG
+1489 TIGVDGTEVWIG

-1512 LANSWTTYT
+1512 LTDTWTTYT
-1521 RDNGLAHNGILSMSI
+1521 REDGLAHNGILSMAI
-1536 DSKYVWFG
+1536 GNTYVWLG
-1544 TYRGLSRFDKR
+1544 TYRGLSRLDKR
-1555 TGIWT
+1555 TGIWAT
-1560 VFTEVYGPE
+1560 FTESYGPE